1 MRPNQDNTNQMI
13 NKSFSNRNHKSQNPQ
28 MNLLNGELVALING
42 LIESIREYY
51 HVSLSNN
58 SDAKNIFL
66 FYEETDKNVQM
77 LLNDIINNNQ
87 YQKLKELLDKMNII
101 NKLIFQLRDNS
112 DSCLQNLKLFFD
124 DAKLIFK
131 YIKGERQ
138 KQLLENKANNT
149 NLSSQNNAPFISNLK
164 SQMINLYNKLIKSVL
179 KFSDYDYIIET
190 AGDNSINV
198 YQNLQNVIKN
208 DLDALFNLIQNI
220 ENIKYSNNNV
230 SLNSFLTDE
239 SNNKKGKSLG
249 KSLENEIEKL
259 KKMNITKDAKI
270 RQLMIQLNNSLINK
284 TEGNDSNNNFNILNT
299 EGNENSRIKKLEQ
312 IILDKDNK
320 LKSLIKQINMK
331 KIGNDSNNGNIKNI
345 IEEKNKEIFNL
356 QQQLNIYEQNEKNFN
371 KQIDDLTNQFQNKS
385 LQYEKE
391 ILMLRNN
398 YAKNIN
404 KTQRNTVNDPEKN
417 IIPRSDNNVNL
428 NFIKNPE
435 NIKADYIT
443 KIASLNN
450 KNTNLMAI
458 IKKQK
463 AIINGLQKEINNY
476 KNKLT
481 QYEKL
486 NKNQIEQINNN
497 IYKNNKIIEQK
508 DELIKQLRE
517 KKDIPNSQININM
530 SNQANNNELIQL
542 KIENE
547 KLKEKINL
555 LKLSQPNNSKNNNND
570 NMNLLYNNNFQ
581 ELQQLNIKLMEENS
595 SLKLKVAKIEKNPNL
610 LTANNDEF
618 HNLYEQQKTKI
629 EKLESEVNKKKEEIG
644 GLHDFIAKLQSKLEN
659 SNFNPPVPKARS
671 SSKIQKNSLEGAKN
685 NMNDDYTKSLKK
697 LIDLNNKANKEIEL
711 LKNKNKELQYKLDEK
726 QVEEELSGFK
736 TEDVNFSNYEEEFDL
751 RKMISGAKDKN
762 KSEDINIDY
771 PGMQGVKD
779 KNKELQQ
786 KVNMLSEQVKILISN
801 ININNKIK
809 PQINQLCQLMK
820 IPPKNIQLII
830 AGKNKKQNL
839 GIID

>member
-13 NKSFSNRNHKSQNPQ
+13 NKSFQNRNPKSQKPQ
-28 MNLLNGELVALING
+28 MNLLNGELVSLING
-42 LIESIREYY
+42 LIESIKEYY

-66 FYEETDKNVQM
+66 FYEETDKNIQM

-87 YQKLKELLDKMNII
+87 YQKLTELLDKINLI
-101 NKLIFQLRDNS
+101 NKIIFQLRDNS
-112 DSCLQNLKLFFD
+112 DSCLQNLRLFFD
-124 DAKLIFK
+124 DAKLIFQC
-131 YIKGERQ
+131 IRGERQ
-138 KQLLENKANNT
+138 KQLLEKKSSNANLNGQNNT
-149 NLSSQNNAPFISNLK
+149 PFNPNLITQITNLHKQLLK
-164 SQMINLYNKLIKSVL
+164 SVQ

-190 AGDNSINV
+190 TGDNSIIND
-198 YQNLQNVIKN
+198 YQNLQNNIKN
-208 DLDALFNLIQNI
+208 DLNTLFNLIQNL
-220 ENIKYSNNNV
+220 ENINNRI
-230 SLNSFLTDE
+230 SFNSFLTDE
-239 SNNKKGKSLG
+239 SNNKSSKSLG
-249 KSLENEIEKL
+249 KNIENEIEKL
-259 KKMNITKDAKI
+259 KKMNIVKDNKI
-270 RQLMIQLNNSLINK
+270 RQLMLQINNLAINK
-284 TEGNDSNNNFNILNT
+284 TERSNPNNNYNILKT

-320 LKSLIKQINMK
+320 LQSLINQINMK
-331 KIGNDSNNGNIKNI
+331 KIGNDLNNGNMQNLL
-345 IEEKNKEIFNL
+345 EEKDKEIFNL
-356 QQQLNIYEQNEKNFN
+356 KQQLNIYEQNEQNFN
-371 KQIDDLTNQFQNKS
+371 KQIDNLTNQFQNKR

-391 ILMLRNN
+391 IFTLRYNM
-398 YAKNIN
+398 AKNIN
-404 KTQRNTVNDPEKN
+404 DSQGNININKTIGSKSE
-417 IIPRSDNNVNL
+417 NNQNL
-428 NFIKNPE
+428 KFLKNPD
-435 NIKADYIT
+435 NINNDYIAQIT
-443 KIASLNN
+443 SLNN
-450 KNTNLMAI
+450 TNMNLTAI

-463 AIINGLQKEINNY
+463 TIIAGLQKEISNY
-476 KNKLT
+476 KAKLA

-486 NKNQIEQINNN
+486 NKNQIEQMNNN

-530 SNQANNNELIQL
+530 SNQANNNELIHL

-547 KLKEKINL
+547 KLKEEINL
-555 LKLSQPNNSKNNNND
+555 LKLSPSNNLINNNND
-570 NMNLLYNNNFQ
+570 MNLLYNNNFQ
-581 ELQQLNIKLMEENS
+581 ELQQLNIKLMEENN
-595 SLKLKVAKIEKNPNL
+595 SLKLKVANIEKNPNL
-610 LTANNDEF
+610 LKTNGEF
-618 HNLYEQQKTKI
+618 NNLYEQQKETI
-629 EKLESEVNKKKEEIG
+629 ERLESEVNKKKEEIG
-644 GLHDFIAKLQSKLEN
+644 GLQDFIAKLQSKLEN
-659 SNFNPPVPKARS
+659 SNFYLPVPKAHS
-671 SSKIQKNSLEGAKN
+671 TSKIQKNAQGAKN

-697 LIDLNNKANKEIEL
+697 LIDLNNKANKEIEI
-711 LKNKNKELQYKLDEK
+711 LKNKNKELQYKLEEK

-751 RKMISGAKDKN
+751 RKMINGAKDKN

-786 KVNMLSEQVKILISN
+786 RVNMLSEQVKILISN

-809 PQINQLCQLMK
+809 PQISQLCQLMK

>member
-13 NKSFSNRNHKSQNPQ
+13 NKSFQNRNPKSQKPQ
-28 MNLLNGELVALING
+28 MNLLNGELVSLING
-42 LIESIREYY
+42 LIESIKEYY

-66 FYEETDKNVQM
+66 FYEETDKNIQM

-87 YQKLKELLDKMNII
+87 YQKLTELLDKINLI
-101 NKLIFQLRDNS
+101 NKIIFQLRDNS
-112 DSCLQNLKLFFD
+112 DSCLQNLRLFFD
-124 DAKLIFK
+124 DAKLIFQC
-131 YIKGERQ
+131 IRGERQ
-138 KQLLENKANNT
+138 KQLLEKKSRIANLNGQNNT
-149 NLSSQNNAPFISNLK
+149 PFNPNLITQITNLHKQLLK
-164 SQMINLYNKLIKSVL
+164 SVQ

-190 AGDNSINV
+190 TGDNSIIND
-198 YQNLQNVIKN
+198 YQNLQNNIKK
-208 DLDALFNLIQNI
+208 DLNTLFNLIQNL
-220 ENIKYSNNNV
+220 ENINNRI

-239 SNNKKGKSLG
+239 SNNKSSKSLG
-249 KSLENEIEKL
+249 KNIENEIEKL
-259 KKMNITKDAKI
+259 KKMNIVKDNKI
-270 RQLMIQLNNSLINK
+270 RQLMLQINNLAINK
-284 TEGNDSNNNFNILNT
+284 TERSNPNNNYNILKT

-320 LKSLIKQINMK
+320 LQSLINQINMK
-331 KIGNDSNNGNIKNI
+331 KIGNDLNNGNMQNLL
-345 IEEKNKEIFNL
+345 EEKDKEIFNL
-356 QQQLNIYEQNEKNFN
+356 KQQLNIYEQNEQNFN
-371 KQIDDLTNQFQNKS
+371 KQIDNLTNQFQNKR

-391 ILMLRNN
+391 IFTLRYNM
-398 YAKNIN
+398 AKNIN
-404 KTQRNTVNDPEKN
+404 DSQGNININKTIGSKSE
-417 IIPRSDNNVNL
+417 NNQNL
-428 NFIKNPE
+428 KFLKNPD
-435 NIKADYIT
+435 NINNDYIAQIT
-443 KIASLNN
+443 SLNN
-450 KNTNLMAI
+450 TNMNLTAI

-463 AIINGLQKEINNY
+463 TIIAGLQKEISNY
-476 KNKLT
+476 KAKLA

-486 NKNQIEQINNN
+486 NKNQIEQMNNN

-530 SNQANNNELIQL
+530 SNQANNNELIHL

-547 KLKEKINL
+547 KLKEEINL
-555 LKLSQPNNSKNNNND
+555 LKLSPSNNLINNNND
-570 NMNLLYNNNFQ
+570 MNLLYNNNFQ
-581 ELQQLNIKLMEENS
+581 ELQQLNIKLMEENN
-595 SLKLKVAKIEKNPNL
+595 SLKLKVANIEKNPNI
-610 LTANNDEF
+610 LTTNGEF
-618 HNLYEQQKTKI
+618 NNLYEQQKETI
-629 EKLESEVNKKKEEIG
+629 ERLESEVNKKKEEIG
-644 GLHDFIAKLQSKLEN
+644 GLQDFIAKLQSKLEN
-659 SNFNPPVPKARS
+659 SNFYLPVPKAHS
-671 SSKIQKNSLEGAKN
+671 TSKIQKNAQGAKN

-697 LIDLNNKANKEIEL
+697 LIDLNNKANKEIEI
-711 LKNKNKELQYKLDEK
+711 LKNKNKELQYKLEEK

-751 RKMISGAKDKN
+751 RKMINGAKDKN

-786 KVNMLSEQVKILISN
+786 RVNMLSEQVKILISN

-809 PQINQLCQLMK
+809 PQISQLCQLMK

>member
-1 MRPNQDNTNQMI
+1 MMPNQDNSNQMI
-13 NKSFSNRNHKSQNPQ
+13 NKSFQNRNPKSQKPQ
-28 MNLLNGELVALING
+28 MNLLNGELVSLING
-42 LIESIREYY
+42 LIESIKEYY

-66 FYEETDKNVQM
+66 FYEETDKNIQM

-87 YQKLKELLDKMNII
+87 YQKLTELLDKINLI
-101 NKLIFQLRDNS
+101 NKIIFQLRDNS
-112 DSCLQNLKLFFD
+112 DSCLQNLRLFFD
-124 DAKLIFK
+124 DAKLIFQC
-131 YIKGERQ
+131 IRGERQ
-138 KQLLENKANNT
+138 KQLLEKKSSIANLNGQNNKPFNPNLITQIT
-149 NLSSQNNAPFISNLK
+149 NLHKQLLK
-164 SQMINLYNKLIKSVL
+164 SVQ

-190 AGDNSINV
+190 TDDNSIIND
-198 YQNLQNVIKN
+198 YQNLQNNIKK
-208 DLDALFNLIQNI
+208 DLNTLFNLIQNL
-220 ENIKYSNNNV
+220 ENINNRI

-239 SNNKKGKSLG
+239 SNNKSSKSLG
-249 KSLENEIEKL
+249 KNIENEIEKL
-259 KKMNITKDAKI
+259 KKMNIVKDNKI
-270 RQLMIQLNNSLINK
+270 RQLMLQINNLAINK
-284 TEGNDSNNNFNILNT
+284 TERSNPNNNYNILKT
-299 EGNENSRIKKLEQ
+299 EGNENLRIKKLEQ

-320 LKSLIKQINMK
+320 LQSLINQINMK
-331 KIGNDSNNGNIKNI
+331 KIGNDLNNGNMQNLL
-345 IEEKNKEIFNL
+345 EEKDKEIFNL
-356 QQQLNIYEQNEKNFN
+356 KQQLNIYEQNEQNFN
-371 KQIDDLTNQFQNKS
+371 KQIDNLTNQFQNKR

-391 ILMLRNN
+391 IFTLRYNM
-398 YAKNIN
+398 AKNIN
-404 KTQRNTVNDPEKN
+404 DSQGNININKTIGSKSE
-417 IIPRSDNNVNL
+417 NNQNL
-428 NFIKNPE
+428 KFLKNPD
-435 NIKADYIT
+435 NINNDYIAQIT
-443 KIASLNN
+443 SLNN
-450 KNTNLMAI
+450 TNKNLTAI

-463 AIINGLQKEINNY
+463 TIIAGLQKEISNY
-476 KNKLT
+476 KAKLA

-486 NKNQIEQINNN
+486 NKNQIEQMNNN

-530 SNQANNNELIQL
+530 SNQANNNELIHL

-547 KLKEKINL
+547 KLKEEINL
-555 LKLSQPNNSKNNNND
+555 LKLTQSNNLINNNND

-581 ELQQLNIKLMEENS
+581 ELQQLNIKLMEENN
-595 SLKLKVAKIEKNPNL
+595 SLKLKVANIEKNPNL
-610 LTANNDEF
+610 LTTNGEF
-618 HNLYEQQKTKI
+618 NNLYEQQKEKI
-629 EKLESEVNKKKEEIG
+629 ERLESEVNKKKEEIG
-644 GLHDFIAKLQSKLEN
+644 GLQGFIAKLQSKLEN
-659 SNFNPPVPKARS
+659 SNFYLPVPKAHS
-671 SSKIQKNSLEGAKN
+671 TSKIQKNAQGAKN

-697 LIDLNNKANKEIEL
+697 LIDLNNKANKEIEI
-711 LKNKNKELQYKLDEK
+711 LKNKNKELQYKLEEK

-751 RKMISGAKDKN
+751 RKMINGAKDKN

-786 KVNMLSEQVKILISN
+786 RVNMLSEQVKILISN

>member
-13 NKSFSNRNHKSQNPQ
+13 NKSFQNRNPKSQKPQ
-28 MNLLNGELVALING
+28 MNLLNGELVSLING
-42 LIESIREYY
+42 LIESIKEYY

-66 FYEETDKNVQM
+66 FYEETDKNIQM

-87 YQKLKELLDKMNII
+87 YQKLTELLDKINLI
-101 NKLIFQLRDNS
+101 NKIIFQLRDNS
-112 DSCLQNLKLFFD
+112 DSCLQNLRLFFD
-124 DAKLIFK
+124 DAKLIFQC
-131 YIKGERQ
+131 IRGERQ
-138 KQLLENKANNT
+138 KQLLEKKSSIANLNGQNNT
-149 NLSSQNNAPFISNLK
+149 PFNPNLITQITNLHKQLLK
-164 SQMINLYNKLIKSVL
+164 SVQ

-190 AGDNSINV
+190 TGDNSIIND
-198 YQNLQNVIKN
+198 YQNLQNNMKN
-208 DLDALFNLIQNI
+208 DLNTLFNLIQNL
-220 ENIKYSNNNV
+220 ENINNRI

-239 SNNKKGKSLG
+239 SNNKSGKSLG
-249 KSLENEIEKL
+249 KNIENEIEKL
-259 KKMNITKDAKI
+259 KKMNIVKDNKI
-270 RQLMIQLNNSLINK
+270 RQLMLQINNLAINK
-284 TEGNDSNNNFNILNT
+284 TERSNPNNNYNILKT

-320 LKSLIKQINMK
+320 LQSLINQINMK
-331 KIGNDSNNGNIKNI
+331 KIGNDLNNGNMQNLL
-345 IEEKNKEIFNL
+345 EEKNKEIFNL
-356 QQQLNIYEQNEKNFN
+356 KQQLNIYEQNEQNFN
-371 KQIDDLTNQFQNKS
+371 KQIDNLTNQFQNKR

-391 ILMLRNN
+391 IFTLRYNM
-398 YAKNIN
+398 AKNIN
-404 KTQRNTVNDPEKN
+404 DSQGNININKTIGSKSE
-417 IIPRSDNNVNL
+417 NNQNL
-428 NFIKNPE
+428 KFLKNPD
-435 NIKADYIT
+435 NINNDYIAQIT
-443 KIASLNN
+443 SLNN
-450 KNTNLMAI
+450 TNMNLTAI

-463 AIINGLQKEINNY
+463 TIIAGLQKEISNY
-476 KNKLT
+476 KAKLA

-486 NKNQIEQINNN
+486 NKNQIEQMNNN

-530 SNQANNNELIQL
+530 SNQANNNELIHL

-547 KLKEKINL
+547 KLKEEINL
-555 LKLSQPNNSKNNNND
+555 LKLTQSNNLINNNNND

-581 ELQQLNIKLMEENS
+581 ELQQLNIKLMEENN
-595 SLKLKVAKIEKNPNL
+595 SLKLKVANIEKNPNL
-610 LTANNDEF
+610 LTTNGEF
-618 HNLYEQQKTKI
+618 NNLYEQQKETI
-629 EKLESEVNKKKEEIG
+629 ERLESEVNKKKEEIG
-644 GLHDFIAKLQSKLEN
+644 GLQDFIAKLQSKLEN
-659 SNFNPPVPKARS
+659 SNFYPPVPKAHS
-671 SSKIQKNSLEGAKN
+671 TSKIQKNAQGAKN

-697 LIDLNNKANKEIEL
+697 LIDLNNKANKEIEI
-711 LKNKNKELQYKLDEK
+711 LKNKNKELQYKLEEK

-751 RKMISGAKDKN
+751 RKMINGAKDKN

-786 KVNMLSEQVKILISN
+786 RVNMLSEQVKILISN

-809 PQINQLCQLMK
+809 PQISQLCQLMK

>member
-13 NKSFSNRNHKSQNPQ
+13 NKSFQNRNPKSSKPQ
-28 MNLLNGELVALING
+28 MNLLNGELVSLING
-42 LIESIREYY
+42 LIESIKEYY

-66 FYEETDKNVQM
+66 FYEETDKNIQM

-87 YQKLKELLDKMNII
+87 YQKLTELLDKINLI
-101 NKLIFQLRDNS
+101 NKIIFQLRDNS
-112 DSCLQNLKLFFD
+112 DSCLQNLRLFFD
-124 DAKLIFK
+124 DAKLIFQC
-131 YIKGERQ
+131 IRGERQ
-138 KQLLENKANNT
+138 KQLLEKKSNIANLNGQNKTPFNPNLITQIT
-149 NLSSQNNAPFISNLK
+149 NLHKQLLK
-164 SQMINLYNKLIKSVL
+164 SVQ

-190 AGDNSINV
+190 TGDNSIIND
-198 YQNLQNVIKN
+198 YQNLQNNIKK
-208 DLDALFNLIQNI
+208 DLNTLFNLIQNL
-220 ENIKYSNNNV
+220 ENINNRI

-239 SNNKKGKSLG
+239 SNNKSSKSLG
-249 KSLENEIEKL
+249 KNIENEIEKL
-259 KKMNITKDAKI
+259 KKMNIVKDNKI
-270 RQLMIQLNNSLINK
+270 RQLMLQINNLAINK
-284 TEGNDSNNNFNILNT
+284 TERSNPNNNYNILKT

-320 LKSLIKQINMK
+320 LQSLINQINMK
-331 KIGNDSNNGNIKNI
+331 KIGNDLNNGNMQNLL
-345 IEEKNKEIFNL
+345 EEKDKEIFNL
-356 QQQLNIYEQNEKNFN
+356 KQQLNIYEQNEQNFN
-371 KQIDDLTNQFQNKS
+371 KQIDNLTNQFQNKR

-391 ILMLRNN
+391 IFTLRYNM
-398 YAKNIN
+398 AKNIN
-404 KTQRNTVNDPEKN
+404 DSQGNININKTIGSKSENNQNLKFLKIPDN
-417 IIPRSDNNVNL
+417 INN
-428 NFIKNPE
+428 
-435 NIKADYIT
+435 DYIAQIT
-443 KIASLNN
+443 SLNN
-450 KNTNLMAI
+450 TNMNLTAI

-463 AIINGLQKEINNY
+463 TIIAGLQKEISNY
-476 KNKLT
+476 KAKLA
-481 QYEKL
+481 QYEKH
-486 NKNQIEQINNN
+486 NKNQIEQMNNN

-530 SNQANNNELIQL
+530 SNQANNNELIHL

-547 KLKEKINL
+547 KLKEEINL
-555 LKLSQPNNSKNNNND
+555 LKLSPSNNLINNNND
-570 NMNLLYNNNFQ
+570 MNLLYNNNFQ
-581 ELQQLNIKLMEENS
+581 ELQQLNIKLMEENN
-595 SLKLKVAKIEKNPNL
+595 SLKLKVANIEKNPNL
-610 LTANNDEF
+610 LTTNGKFN
-618 HNLYEQQKTKI
+618 NLYEQQKEKI
-629 EKLESEVNKKKEEIG
+629 ERLESEVNKKKEEIG
-644 GLHDFIAKLQSKLEN
+644 GLQDFIAKLQSKLEN
-659 SNFNPPVPKARS
+659 SNFYLPVPKAHS
-671 SSKIQKNSLEGAKN
+671 TSKIQKNAQGAKN

-697 LIDLNNKANKEIEL
+697 LIDLNNKANKEIEI
-711 LKNKNKELQYKLDEK
+711 LKNKNKELQYKLEEK

-751 RKMISGAKDKN
+751 RKMINGAKDKN

-786 KVNMLSEQVKILISN
+786 RVNMLSEQVKILISN

-809 PQINQLCQLMK
+809 PQISQLCQLMK

>member
-13 NKSFSNRNHKSQNPQ
+13 NKSFQNRNPKSQKPQ
-28 MNLLNGELVALING
+28 MNLLNGELVSLING
-42 LIESIREYY
+42 LIESIKEYY

-66 FYEETDKNVQM
+66 FYEETDKNIQM

-87 YQKLKELLDKMNII
+87 YQKLTELLDKINLI
-101 NKLIFQLRDNS
+101 NKIIFQLRDNS
-112 DSCLQNLKLFFD
+112 DSCLQNLRLFFD
-124 DAKLIFK
+124 DAKLIFQC
-131 YIKGERQ
+131 IRGERQ
-138 KQLLENKANNT
+138 KQLLEKKSRIANLNGQNNT
-149 NLSSQNNAPFISNLK
+149 PFNPNLITQITNLHKQLLK
-164 SQMINLYNKLIKSVL
+164 SVQ

-190 AGDNSINV
+190 TGDNSIIND
-198 YQNLQNVIKN
+198 YQNLQNNIKK
-208 DLDALFNLIQNI
+208 DLNTLFNLIQNL
-220 ENIKYSNNNV
+220 ENINNRI

-239 SNNKKGKSLG
+239 SNNKSSKSLG
-249 KSLENEIEKL
+249 KNIENEIEKL
-259 KKMNITKDAKI
+259 KKMNIVKDNKI
-270 RQLMIQLNNSLINK
+270 RQLMLQINNLAINK
-284 TEGNDSNNNFNILNT
+284 TERSNPNNNYNILKT

-320 LKSLIKQINMK
+320 LQSLINQINMK
-331 KIGNDSNNGNIKNI
+331 KIGNDLNNGNMQNLL
-345 IEEKNKEIFNL
+345 EEKDKEIFNL
-356 QQQLNIYEQNEKNFN
+356 KQQLNIYEQNEQNFN
-371 KQIDDLTNQFQNKS
+371 KQIDNLTNQFQNKR

-391 ILMLRNN
+391 IFTLRYNM
-398 YAKNIN
+398 AKNIN
-404 KTQRNTVNDPEKN
+404 DSQGNININKTIGSKSE
-417 IIPRSDNNVNL
+417 NNQNL
-428 NFIKNPE
+428 KFLKNPD
-435 NIKADYIT
+435 NINNDYIAQIT
-443 KIASLNN
+443 SLNN
-450 KNTNLMAI
+450 TNMNLTAI

-463 AIINGLQKEINNY
+463 TIIAGLQKEISNY
-476 KNKLT
+476 KAKLA

-486 NKNQIEQINNN
+486 NKNQIEQMNNN

-530 SNQANNNELIQL
+530 SNQANNNELIHL

-547 KLKEKINL
+547 KLKEEINL
-555 LKLSQPNNSKNNNND
+555 LKLTQSNNLINNNND

-581 ELQQLNIKLMEENS
+581 ELQQLNIKLMEENN
-595 SLKLKVAKIEKNPNL
+595 SLKLKVENIEKNPNL
-610 LTANNDEF
+610 LTTNGEF
-618 HNLYEQQKTKI
+618 NNLYGQQKEKI
-629 EKLESEVNKKKEEIG
+629 ERLESEVNKKKEEIG
-644 GLHDFIAKLQSKLEN
+644 GLQDFIAKLQSKLEN
-659 SNFNPPVPKARS
+659 SNFYLPVPKAHS
-671 SSKIQKNSLEGAKN
+671 TSKIQKNAQGAKN

-697 LIDLNNKANKEIEL
+697 LIDLNNKANKEIEI
-711 LKNKNKELQYKLDEK
+711 LKNKNKELQYKLEEK

-751 RKMISGAKDKN
+751 RKMINGAKDKN

-786 KVNMLSEQVKILISN
+786 RVNMLSEQVKILISN

-809 PQINQLCQLMK
+809 PQISQLCQLMK

>member
-13 NKSFSNRNHKSQNPQ
+13 NKSFQNRNPKSQKPQ
-28 MNLLNGELVALING
+28 MNLLNGELVSLING
-42 LIESIREYY
+42 LIESIKEYY

-66 FYEETDKNVQM
+66 FYEETDKNIQM

-87 YQKLKELLDKMNII
+87 YQKLTELLDKINLI
-101 NKLIFQLRDNS
+101 NKIIFQLRDNS
-112 DSCLQNLKLFFD
+112 DSCLQNLRLFFD
-124 DAKLIFK
+124 DAKLIFQC
-131 YIKGERQ
+131 IRGERQ
-138 KQLLENKANNT
+138 KQLLEKKSRIANLNGQNNT
-149 NLSSQNNAPFISNLK
+149 PFNPNLITQITNLHKQLLK
-164 SQMINLYNKLIKSVL
+164 SVQ

-190 AGDNSINV
+190 TGDNSIIND
-198 YQNLQNVIKN
+198 YQNLQNNIKK
-208 DLDALFNLIQNI
+208 DLNTLFNFIQNL
-220 ENIKYSNNNV
+220 ENINNRV
-230 SLNSFLTDE
+230 SFNSFLTDE
-239 SNNKKGKSLG
+239 SINKSGKSLG
-249 KSLENEIEKL
+249 KNIENEIEKL
-259 KKMNITKDAKI
+259 KKMNIVKDNKI
-270 RQLMIQLNNSLINK
+270 RQLMLQINNLAINK
-284 TEGNDSNNNFNILNT
+284 TERSNPNNNYNILKT

-320 LKSLIKQINMK
+320 LQSLINQINMK
-331 KIGNDSNNGNIKNI
+331 KIGNDLNNGNMQNLL
-345 IEEKNKEIFNL
+345 EEKDKEIFNL
-356 QQQLNIYEQNEKNFN
+356 KQQLNIYEQNEQNFN
-371 KQIDDLTNQFQNKS
+371 KQIDNLTNQFQNKR

-391 ILMLRNN
+391 IFTLRYNM
-398 YAKNIN
+398 AKNIN
-404 KTQRNTVNDPEKN
+404 DSQGNININKTIGSKSE
-417 IIPRSDNNVNL
+417 NNQNL
-428 NFIKNPE
+428 KFLKNPD
-435 NIKADYIT
+435 NINNDYIAQIT
-443 KIASLNN
+443 SLNN
-450 KNTNLMAI
+450 TNMNLTAI

-463 AIINGLQKEINNY
+463 TIIAGLQKEISNY
-476 KNKLT
+476 KAKLA

-486 NKNQIEQINNN
+486 NKNQIEQMNNN

-530 SNQANNNELIQL
+530 SNQANNNELIHL

-547 KLKEKINL
+547 KLKEEINL
-555 LKLSQPNNSKNNNND
+555 LKLSPSNNLINNNND
-570 NMNLLYNNNFQ
+570 MNLLYNNNFQ
-581 ELQQLNIKLMEENS
+581 ELQQLNIKLMEENN
-595 SLKLKVAKIEKNPNL
+595 SLKLKVANIEKNPNL
-610 LTANNDEF
+610 LTTNGEF
-618 HNLYEQQKTKI
+618 NNLYGQQKEKI
-629 EKLESEVNKKKEEIG
+629 ERLESEVNKKKEEIG
-644 GLHDFIAKLQSKLEN
+644 GLQDFIAKLQSKLEN
-659 SNFNPPVPKARS
+659 SNFYLPVPKAHS
-671 SSKIQKNSLEGAKN
+671 TSKIQKNAQGAKN

-697 LIDLNNKANKEIEL
+697 LIDLNNKANKEIEI
-711 LKNKNKELQYKLDEK
+711 LKNKNKELQYKLEEK

-751 RKMISGAKDKN
+751 RKMINGAKDKN

-786 KVNMLSEQVKILISN
+786 RVNMLSEQVKILISN

-809 PQINQLCQLMK
+809 PQISQLCQLMK

>member
-13 NKSFSNRNHKSQNPQ
+13 NKSFQNRNPKSQKPQ
-28 MNLLNGELVALING
+28 MNLLNGELVSLING
-42 LIESIREYY
+42 LIESIKEYY

-66 FYEETDKNVQM
+66 FYEETDKNIQM

-87 YQKLKELLDKMNII
+87 YQKLTELLDKINLI
-101 NKLIFQLRDNS
+101 NKIIFQLRDNS
-112 DSCLQNLKLFFD
+112 DSCLQNLRLFFD
-124 DAKLIFK
+124 DAKLIFQC
-131 YIKGERQ
+131 IRGERQ
-138 KQLLENKANNT
+138 KQLLEKKSSNANLNGQNNT
-149 NLSSQNNAPFISNLK
+149 PFNPNLITQITNLHKQLLK
-164 SQMINLYNKLIKSVL
+164 SVQ

-190 AGDNSINV
+190 TGDNSIIND
-198 YQNLQNVIKN
+198 YQNLQNNIKK
-208 DLDALFNLIQNI
+208 DLNTLFNLIQNL
-220 ENIKYSNNNV
+220 ENINNRI

-239 SNNKKGKSLG
+239 SNNKSSKSLG
-249 KSLENEIEKL
+249 KNIENEIEKL
-259 KKMNITKDAKI
+259 KKMNIVKDNKI
-270 RQLMIQLNNSLINK
+270 RQLMLQINNLAINK
-284 TEGNDSNNNFNILNT
+284 TERSNPNNNYNILKT

-320 LKSLIKQINMK
+320 LQSLINQINMK
-331 KIGNDSNNGNIKNI
+331 KIGNDLNNSNMQNLL
-345 IEEKNKEIFNL
+345 EEKDKEIFNL
-356 QQQLNIYEQNEKNFN
+356 KQQLNIYEQNEQNFN
-371 KQIDDLTNQFQNKS
+371 KQIDNLTNQFQNKR

-391 ILMLRNN
+391 IFTLRYNM
-398 YAKNIN
+398 AKNIN
-404 KTQRNTVNDPEKN
+404 DSQGNININKTIGSKSE
-417 IIPRSDNNVNL
+417 NNQNL
-428 NFIKNPE
+428 KFLKNPD
-435 NIKADYIT
+435 NINNDYIAQIT
-443 KIASLNN
+443 SLNN
-450 KNTNLMAI
+450 TNMNLTAI

-463 AIINGLQKEINNY
+463 TIIAGLQKEISNY
-476 KNKLT
+476 KAKLA

-486 NKNQIEQINNN
+486 NKNQIEQMNNN

-530 SNQANNNELIQL
+530 SNQANNNELIHL

-547 KLKEKINL
+547 KLKEEINL
-555 LKLSQPNNSKNNNND
+555 LKLTQSNNLINNNND
-570 NMNLLYNNNFQ
+570 MNLLYNNNFQ
-581 ELQQLNIKLMEENS
+581 ELQQLNIKLMEENN
-595 SLKLKVAKIEKNPNL
+595 SLKLKVANIEKNPNL
-610 LTANNDEF
+610 LTTNGEF
-618 HNLYEQQKTKI
+618 NNLYEQQKEKI
-629 EKLESEVNKKKEEIG
+629 ERLESEVNKKKEEIG
-644 GLHDFIAKLQSKLEN
+644 GLQDFIAKLQSKLEN
-659 SNFNPPVPKARS
+659 SNFYLPVPKAHS
-671 SSKIQKNSLEGAKN
+671 TSKIQKNAQGAKN

-697 LIDLNNKANKEIEL
+697 LIDLNNKANKEIEI
-711 LKNKNKELQYKLDEK
+711 LKNKNKELQYKLEEK

-751 RKMISGAKDKN
+751 RKMINGAKDKN

-786 KVNMLSEQVKILISN
+786 RVNMLSEQVKILISN

-809 PQINQLCQLMK
+809 PQISQLCQLMK

>member
-13 NKSFSNRNHKSQNPQ
+13 NKSFQNRNPKSQKPQ
-28 MNLLNGELVALING
+28 MNLLNGELVSLING
-42 LIESIREYY
+42 LIESIKEYY

-66 FYEETDKNVQM
+66 FYEETDKNIQM

-87 YQKLKELLDKMNII
+87 YQKLTELLDKINLI
-101 NKLIFQLRDNS
+101 NKIIFQLRDNS
-112 DSCLQNLKLFFD
+112 DSCLQNLRLFFD
-124 DAKLIFK
+124 DAKLIFQC
-131 YIKGERQ
+131 IRGERQ
-138 KQLLENKANNT
+138 KQLLEKKSRIANLNGQNNT
-149 NLSSQNNAPFISNLK
+149 PFNPNLITQITNLHKQLLK
-164 SQMINLYNKLIKSVL
+164 SVQ

-190 AGDNSINV
+190 TGDNSIIND
-198 YQNLQNVIKN
+198 YQNLQNNIKK
-208 DLDALFNLIQNI
+208 DLNTLFNLIQNL
-220 ENIKYSNNNV
+220 ENIIINNRI

-239 SNNKKGKSLG
+239 SNNKSSKSLG
-249 KSLENEIEKL
+249 KNIEKEIEKL
-259 KKMNITKDAKI
+259 KKMNIVKDNKI
-270 RQLMIQLNNSLINK
+270 RQLMLQINNLAINK
-284 TEGNDSNNNFNILNT
+284 TERSNPNNNYNILKT

-320 LKSLIKQINMK
+320 LQSLINQINMK
-331 KIGNDSNNGNIKNI
+331 KIGNDLNNGNMQNLL
-345 IEEKNKEIFNL
+345 EEKDKEIFNL
-356 QQQLNIYEQNEKNFN
+356 KQQLNIYEQNEQNFN
-371 KQIDDLTNQFQNKS
+371 KQIDNLTNQFQNKR

-391 ILMLRNN
+391 IFTLRYNM
-398 YAKNIN
+398 AKNIN
-404 KTQRNTVNDPEKN
+404 DSQGNININKTIGSKSE
-417 IIPRSDNNVNL
+417 NNQNL
-428 NFIKNPE
+428 KFLKNPD
-435 NIKADYIT
+435 NINNDYIAQIT
-443 KIASLNN
+443 SLNN
-450 KNTNLMAI
+450 TNMNLTAI

-463 AIINGLQKEINNY
+463 TIIAGLQKEISNY
-476 KNKLT
+476 KAKLA

-486 NKNQIEQINNN
+486 NKNQIEQMNNN

-530 SNQANNNELIQL
+530 SNQANNNELIHL

-547 KLKEKINL
+547 KLKEEINL
-555 LKLSQPNNSKNNNND
+555 LKLTQSNNLINNNNE

-581 ELQQLNIKLMEENS
+581 ELQQLNIKLMEENN
-595 SLKLKVAKIEKNPNL
+595 SLKLKVANIEKNPNL
-610 LTANNDEF
+610 LTTNGEF
-618 HNLYEQQKTKI
+618 NNLYEQQKETI
-629 EKLESEVNKKKEEIG
+629 ERLESEVNKKKEEIG
-644 GLHDFIAKLQSKLEN
+644 GLQDFIAKLQSKLEN
-659 SNFNPPVPKARS
+659 SNFYPPVPKAHS
-671 SSKIQKNSLEGAKN
+671 TSKIQKNAQGAKN

-697 LIDLNNKANKEIEL
+697 LIDLNNKANKEIEI
-711 LKNKNKELQYKLDEK
+711 LKNKNKELQYKLEEK

-751 RKMISGAKDKN
+751 RKMINGAKDKN

-786 KVNMLSEQVKILISN
+786 RVNMLSEQVKILISN

>member
-13 NKSFSNRNHKSQNPQ
+13 NKLFQNRNPKSPKPQ
-28 MNLLNGELVALING
+28 MNLLNGELVSLING
-42 LIESIREYY
+42 LIESIKEYY

-66 FYEETDKNVQM
+66 FYEETDKNIQM

-87 YQKLKELLDKMNII
+87 YQKLTELLDKINLI
-101 NKLIFQLRDNS
+101 NKIIFQLRDNS
-112 DSCLQNLKLFFD
+112 DSCLQNLRLFFD
-124 DAKLIFK
+124 DAKLIFQC
-131 YIKGERQ
+131 IRGERQ
-138 KQLLENKANNT
+138 KQLLEKKSSIANLNGQNNT
-149 NLSSQNNAPFISNLK
+149 PFNPNLITQITNLHKQLLK
-164 SQMINLYNKLIKSVL
+164 SVQ

-190 AGDNSINV
+190 TGDNSIIND
-198 YQNLQNVIKN
+198 YQNLKNNIKK
-208 DLDALFNLIQNI
+208 DLNTLFNLIQNL
-220 ENIKYSNNNV
+220 ENINNKI

-239 SNNKKGKSLG
+239 SNNKSSKSLG
-249 KSLENEIEKL
+249 KNIENEIEKL
-259 KKMNITKDAKI
+259 KKMNIVKDNKI
-270 RQLMIQLNNSLINK
+270 RQLMLQINNLAINK
-284 TEGNDSNNNFNILNT
+284 TERSNPNNNYNILKT

-320 LKSLIKQINMK
+320 LQSLINQINMK
-331 KIGNDSNNGNIKNI
+331 KIGNDLNNGNMQNLL
-345 IEEKNKEIFNL
+345 EEKDKEIFNL
-356 QQQLNIYEQNEKNFN
+356 KQQLNIYEQNEQNFN
-371 KQIDDLTNQFQNKS
+371 KQIDNLTNQFQNKR

-391 ILMLRNN
+391 IFTLRYNM
-398 YAKNIN
+398 AKNIN
-404 KTQRNTVNDPEKN
+404 DSQGNININKTIGSKSE
-417 IIPRSDNNVNL
+417 NNQNL
-428 NFIKNPE
+428 KFLKNPD
-435 NIKADYIT
+435 NINNDYIAQIT
-443 KIASLNN
+443 SLNN
-450 KNTNLMAI
+450 TNMNLTAI

-463 AIINGLQKEINNY
+463 TIIAGLQKEISNY
-476 KNKLT
+476 KAKLA

-486 NKNQIEQINNN
+486 NKNQIEQMNNN

-530 SNQANNNELIQL
+530 SNQANNNELIHL

-547 KLKEKINL
+547 KLKEEINL
-555 LKLSQPNNSKNNNND
+555 LKLTQSNNLINNNNE

-581 ELQQLNIKLMEENS
+581 ELQQLNIKLMEENN
-595 SLKLKVAKIEKNPNL
+595 SLKLKVSNFEKNPNI
-610 LTANNDEF
+610 LTTNGEF
-618 HNLYEQQKTKI
+618 NNLYEQQKETI
-629 EKLESEVNKKKEEIG
+629 ERLEYEVNKKKEEIG
-644 GLHDFIAKLQSKLEN
+644 GLQDFIAKLQSKLEN
-659 SNFNPPVPKARS
+659 SNFYLPVPKAHS
-671 SSKIQKNSLEGAKN
+671 TSKIQKNAQGAKN

-697 LIDLNNKANKEIEL
+697 LIDLNNKANKEIEI
-711 LKNKNKELQYKLDEK
+711 LKNKNKELQYKLEEK

-751 RKMISGAKDKN
+751 RKMINGAKDKN

-786 KVNMLSEQVKILISN
+786 RVNMLSEQVKILISN

-809 PQINQLCQLMK
+809 PQISQLCQLMK

>member
-13 NKSFSNRNHKSQNPQ
+13 NKSFQNRNPKSQKPQ
-28 MNLLNGELVALING
+28 MNLLNGELVSLING
-42 LIESIREYY
+42 LIESIKEYY

-66 FYEETDKNVQM
+66 FYEETDKNIQM

-87 YQKLKELLDKMNII
+87 YQKLTELLDKINLI
-101 NKLIFQLRDNS
+101 NKIIFQLRDNS
-112 DSCLQNLKLFFD
+112 DSCLQNLRLFFD
-124 DAKLIFK
+124 DAKLIFQC
-131 YIKGERQ
+131 IRGERQ
-138 KQLLENKANNT
+138 KQLLEKKSSIANLNGQNNT
-149 NLSSQNNAPFISNLK
+149 PFNPNLITQITNLHKQLLK
-164 SQMINLYNKLIKSVL
+164 SVQ

-190 AGDNSINV
+190 TGDNSIIND
-198 YQNLQNVIKN
+198 YQNLQNNIKK
-208 DLDALFNLIQNI
+208 DLNTLFNLIQNL
-220 ENIKYSNNNV
+220 ENINNKI

-239 SNNKKGKSLG
+239 SNNKSSKSLG
-249 KSLENEIEKL
+249 KNIENEIEKL
-259 KKMNITKDAKI
+259 KKMNIVKDNKI
-270 RQLMIQLNNSLINK
+270 RQLMLQINNLAINK
-284 TEGNDSNNNFNILNT
+284 TERSNPNNNYNILKT

-320 LKSLIKQINMK
+320 LQSLINQINMK
-331 KIGNDSNNGNIKNI
+331 KIGNDLNNGNMQNLL
-345 IEEKNKEIFNL
+345 EEKDKEIFNL
-356 QQQLNIYEQNEKNFN
+356 KQQLNIYEQNEQNFN
-371 KQIDDLTNQFQNKS
+371 KQIDNLTNQFQNKR

-391 ILMLRNN
+391 IFTLRYNM
-398 YAKNIN
+398 AKNIN
-404 KTQRNTVNDPEKN
+404 DSQGNININKTIGSKSE
-417 IIPRSDNNVNL
+417 NNQNL
-428 NFIKNPE
+428 KFLKNPD
-435 NIKADYIT
+435 NINNDYIAQIT
-443 KIASLNN
+443 SLNN
-450 KNTNLMAI
+450 TNMNLTAI

-463 AIINGLQKEINNY
+463 TIIAGLQKEISNY
-476 KNKLT
+476 KAKLA

-486 NKNQIEQINNN
+486 NKNQIEQMNNN

-530 SNQANNNELIQL
+530 SNQTNNNELIHL

-547 KLKEKINL
+547 KLKEEINL
-555 LKLSQPNNSKNNNND
+555 LKLTQSNNLINNNNND
-570 NMNLLYNNNFQ
+570 MNLLYNNNFQ
-581 ELQQLNIKLMEENS
+581 ELQQLNIKLMEENN
-595 SLKLKVAKIEKNPNL
+595 SLKLKVANIEKNPNL
-610 LTANNDEF
+610 LTTNGEF
-618 HNLYEQQKTKI
+618 NNLYEQQKETI
-629 EKLESEVNKKKEEIG
+629 ERLESEVNKKKEEIG
-644 GLHDFIAKLQSKLEN
+644 GLQDFIAKLQSKLEN
-659 SNFNPPVPKARS
+659 SNFYLPVPKAHS
-671 SSKIQKNSLEGAKN
+671 TSKIQKNAQGAKN

-697 LIDLNNKANKEIEL
+697 LIDLNNKANKEIEI
-711 LKNKNKELQYKLDEK
+711 LKNKNKELQYKLEEK

-751 RKMISGAKDKN
+751 RKMINGAKDKN

-786 KVNMLSEQVKILISN
+786 RVNMLSEQVKILISN

-809 PQINQLCQLMK
+809 PQISQLCQLMK

>member
-13 NKSFSNRNHKSQNPQ
+13 NKSFQNRNPKSQKPQ
-28 MNLLNGELVALING
+28 MNLLNGELVSLING
-42 LIESIREYY
+42 LIESIKEYY

-66 FYEETDKNVQM
+66 FYEETDKNIQM

-87 YQKLKELLDKMNII
+87 YQKLTELLDKINLI
-101 NKLIFQLRDNS
+101 NKIIFQLRDNS
-112 DSCLQNLKLFFD
+112 DSCLQNLRLFFD
-124 DAKLIFK
+124 DAKLIFQC
-131 YIKGERQ
+131 IRGERQ
-138 KQLLENKANNT
+138 KQLLEKKSSNANLNGQNNT
-149 NLSSQNNAPFISNLK
+149 PFNPNLITQITNLHKQLLK
-164 SQMINLYNKLIKSVL
+164 SVQ

-190 AGDNSINV
+190 TGDNSIIND
-198 YQNLQNVIKN
+198 YQNLQNNIKK
-208 DLDALFNLIQNI
+208 DLNTLFNLIQNL
-220 ENIKYSNNNV
+220 ENINNKI
-230 SLNSFLTDE
+230 SLNLFLTDE
-239 SNNKKGKSLG
+239 SNNKSSKSLG
-249 KSLENEIEKL
+249 KNIENEIEKL
-259 KKMNITKDAKI
+259 KKMNIVKDNKI
-270 RQLMIQLNNSLINK
+270 RQLMLQINNLAINK
-284 TEGNDSNNNFNILNT
+284 TERSNPNNNYNILKT

-320 LKSLIKQINMK
+320 LQSLINQINMK
-331 KIGNDSNNGNIKNI
+331 KIGNDLNNGNMQNLL
-345 IEEKNKEIFNL
+345 EEKDKEIFNL
-356 QQQLNIYEQNEKNFN
+356 KQQLNIYEQNEQNFN
-371 KQIDDLTNQFQNKS
+371 KQIDNLTNQFQNKR

-391 ILMLRNN
+391 IFTLRYNM
-398 YAKNIN
+398 AKNIN
-404 KTQRNTVNDPEKN
+404 DSQGNININKTIGSKSE
-417 IIPRSDNNVNL
+417 NNQNL
-428 NFIKNPE
+428 KFLKNPD
-435 NIKADYIT
+435 NRNNDYIAQIT
-443 KIASLNN
+443 SLNN
-450 KNTNLMAI
+450 TNMNLTAI

-463 AIINGLQKEINNY
+463 TIIAGLQKEISNY
-476 KNKLT
+476 KAKLA

-486 NKNQIEQINNN
+486 NKNQIEQMNNN

-530 SNQANNNELIQL
+530 SNQANNNELIHL

-547 KLKEKINL
+547 KLKEEINL
-555 LKLSQPNNSKNNNND
+555 LKLTQSNNLINNNND
-570 NMNLLYNNNFQ
+570 MNLLYNNNFQ
-581 ELQQLNIKLMEENS
+581 ELQQLNIKLMEENN
-595 SLKLKVAKIEKNPNL
+595 SLKLKVANIEKNPNL
-610 LTANNDEF
+610 LTTNGEF
-618 HNLYEQQKTKI
+618 NNLYEQQKETI
-629 EKLESEVNKKKEEIG
+629 ERLESEVNKKKEEIG
-644 GLHDFIAKLQSKLEN
+644 GLQDFIAKLQSKLEN
-659 SNFNPPVPKARS
+659 SNFYLPVPKAHS
-671 SSKIQKNSLEGAKN
+671 TSKIQKNAQGAKN

-697 LIDLNNKANKEIEL
+697 LIDLNNKANKEIEI
-711 LKNKNKELQYKLDEK
+711 LKNKNKELQYKLEEK

-751 RKMISGAKDKN
+751 RKMINGAKDKN

-786 KVNMLSEQVKILISN
+786 RVNMLSEQVKILISN

-809 PQINQLCQLMK
+809 PQISQLCQLMK

>member
-13 NKSFSNRNHKSQNPQ
+13 NKSFQNRNPKSTKPQ
-28 MNLLNGELVALING
+28 MNLLNGELVSLING
-42 LIESIREYY
+42 LIESIKEYY

-66 FYEETDKNVQM
+66 FYEETDKNIQM

-87 YQKLKELLDKMNII
+87 YQKLTELLDKINLI
-101 NKLIFQLRDNS
+101 NKIIFQLRDNS
-112 DSCLQNLKLFFD
+112 DSCLQNLRLFFD
-124 DAKLIFK
+124 DAKLIFQC
-131 YIKGERQ
+131 IRGERQ
-138 KQLLENKANNT
+138 KQLLEKKSSNANLNGQNNT
-149 NLSSQNNAPFISNLK
+149 PFNPNLITQITNLHKQLLK
-164 SQMINLYNKLIKSVL
+164 SVQ

-190 AGDNSINV
+190 TGDNSIIND
-198 YQNLQNVIKN
+198 YQNLQNNIKK
-208 DLDALFNLIQNI
+208 DLNTLFNLIQNL
-220 ENIKYSNNNV
+220 ENINNRI

-239 SNNKKGKSLG
+239 SNNKSSKSLG
-249 KSLENEIEKL
+249 KNIENEIEKL
-259 KKMNITKDAKI
+259 KKMNIVKDNKI
-270 RQLMIQLNNSLINK
+270 RQLMLQINNLAINK
-284 TEGNDSNNNFNILNT
+284 TERSNPNNNYNILKT

-320 LKSLIKQINMK
+320 LQSLINQINMK
-331 KIGNDSNNGNIKNI
+331 KIGNDLNNGNMQNLL
-345 IEEKNKEIFNL
+345 EEKDKEIFNL
-356 QQQLNIYEQNEKNFN
+356 KQQLNIYEQNEQNFN
-371 KQIDDLTNQFQNKS
+371 KQIDNLTNQFQNKR

-391 ILMLRNN
+391 IFTLRYNM
-398 YAKNIN
+398 AKNIN
-404 KTQRNTVNDPEKN
+404 DSQGNININKTIGSKSE
-417 IIPRSDNNVNL
+417 NNQNL
-428 NFIKNPE
+428 KFLKNPD
-435 NIKADYIT
+435 NINNDYIAQIT
-443 KIASLNN
+443 SLNN
-450 KNTNLMAI
+450 TNMNLTAI

-463 AIINGLQKEINNY
+463 TIIAGLQKEISNY
-476 KNKLT
+476 KAKLA

-486 NKNQIEQINNN
+486 NKNQIEQMNNN

-530 SNQANNNELIQL
+530 SNQANNNELIHL

-547 KLKEKINL
+547 KLKEEINL
-555 LKLSQPNNSKNNNND
+555 LKLTQSNNLINNNND

-581 ELQQLNIKLMEENS
+581 ELQQLNIKLMEENN
-595 SLKLKVAKIEKNPNL
+595 SLKLKVANIEKNPNL
-610 LTANNDEF
+610 LTTNGEF
-618 HNLYEQQKTKI
+618 NNLYEQQKETI
-629 EKLESEVNKKKEEIG
+629 ERLESEVNKKKEEIG
-644 GLHDFIAKLQSKLEN
+644 GLQDFIAKLQSKLEN
-659 SNFNPPVPKARS
+659 SNFYLPVPKAHS
-671 SSKIQKNSLEGAKN
+671 TSKIQKNAQGAKN

-697 LIDLNNKANKEIEL
+697 LIDLNNKANKEIEI
-711 LKNKNKELQYKLDEK
+711 LKNKNKELQYKLEEK

-751 RKMISGAKDKN
+751 RKMINGAKDKN

-786 KVNMLSEQVKILISN
+786 RVNMLSEQVKILISN

>member
-13 NKSFSNRNHKSQNPQ
+13 NKSFQNRNPKSQKPQ
-28 MNLLNGELVALING
+28 MNLLNGELVSLING
-42 LIESIREYY
+42 LIESIKEYY

-66 FYEETDKNVQM
+66 FYEETDKNIQM

-87 YQKLKELLDKMNII
+87 YQKLTELLDKINLI
-101 NKLIFQLRDNS
+101 NKIIFQLRDNS
-112 DSCLQNLKLFFD
+112 DSCLQNLRLFFD
-124 DAKLIFK
+124 DAKLIFQC
-131 YIKGERQ
+131 IRGERQ
-138 KQLLENKANNT
+138 KQLLEKKSSNANLNGQNNT
-149 NLSSQNNAPFISNLK
+149 PFNPNLITQITNLHKQLLK
-164 SQMINLYNKLIKSVL
+164 SVQ

-190 AGDNSINV
+190 TGDNSIIND
-198 YQNLQNVIKN
+198 YQNLQNNIKK
-208 DLDALFNLIQNI
+208 DLNTLFNLIQNL
-220 ENIKYSNNNV
+220 ENIIINNRI

-239 SNNKKGKSLG
+239 SNNKSSKSLG
-249 KSLENEIEKL
+249 KNIEKEIEKL
-259 KKMNITKDAKI
+259 KKMNIVKDNKI
-270 RQLMIQLNNSLINK
+270 RQLMLQINNLAINK
-284 TEGNDSNNNFNILNT
+284 TERSNPNGNYNTLKT

-320 LKSLIKQINMK
+320 LQSLINQINMK
-331 KIGNDSNNGNIKNI
+331 KIGNDLNNGNMQNLL
-345 IEEKNKEIFNL
+345 EEKNKEIFNL
-356 QQQLNIYEQNEKNFN
+356 KQQLNIYEQNEQNFN
-371 KQIDDLTNQFQNKS
+371 KQIDNLTNQFQNKR

-391 ILMLRNN
+391 IFTLRYNM
-398 YAKNIN
+398 AKNIN
-404 KTQRNTVNDPEKN
+404 DSQGNININKTIGSKSE
-417 IIPRSDNNVNL
+417 NNQNL
-428 NFIKNPE
+428 KFLKNPD
-435 NIKADYIT
+435 NINNDYIAQIT
-443 KIASLNN
+443 SLNN
-450 KNTNLMAI
+450 TNMNLTAI

-463 AIINGLQKEINNY
+463 TIIAGLQKEISNY
-476 KNKLT
+476 KAKLA
-481 QYEKL
+481 QYEKH
-486 NKNQIEQINNN
+486 NKNQIEQMNNN

-530 SNQANNNELIQL
+530 SNQANNNELIHL

-547 KLKEKINL
+547 KLKEEINL
-555 LKLSQPNNSKNNNND
+555 LKLSPSNNLINNNND
-570 NMNLLYNNNFQ
+570 MNLLYNNNFQ
-581 ELQQLNIKLMEENS
+581 ELQQLNIKLMEENN
-595 SLKLKVAKIEKNPNL
+595 SLKLKVANIEKNPNL
-610 LTANNDEF
+610 LTTNGEF
-618 HNLYEQQKTKI
+618 NNLYEQQKETI
-629 EKLESEVNKKKEEIG
+629 ERLESEVNKKKEEIG
-644 GLHDFIAKLQSKLEN
+644 GLQDFIAKLQSKLEN
-659 SNFNPPVPKARS
+659 SNFYPPVPKAHS
-671 SSKIQKNSLEGAKN
+671 TSKIQKNAQGAKN

-697 LIDLNNKANKEIEL
+697 LIDLNNKANKEIEI
-711 LKNKNKELQYKLDEK
+711 LKNKNKELQYKLEEK

-751 RKMISGAKDKN
+751 RKMINGAKDKN

-786 KVNMLSEQVKILISN
+786 RVNMLSEQVKILISN

-809 PQINQLCQLMK
+809 PQISQLCQLMK

>member
-13 NKSFSNRNHKSQNPQ
+13 NKSFQNRNPKSQKPQ
-28 MNLLNGELVALING
+28 MNLLNGELVSLING
-42 LIESIREYY
+42 LIESIKEYY

-66 FYEETDKNVQM
+66 FYEETDKNIQM

-87 YQKLKELLDKMNII
+87 YQKLTELLDKINLI
-101 NKLIFQLRDNS
+101 NKIIFQLRDNS
-112 DSCLQNLKLFFD
+112 DSCLQNLRLFFD
-124 DAKLIFK
+124 DAKLIFQC
-131 YIKGERQ
+131 IRGERQ
-138 KQLLENKANNT
+138 KQLLEKKSSNANLNGQNNSPFNPNLITQIT
-149 NLSSQNNAPFISNLK
+149 NLHKQLLK
-164 SQMINLYNKLIKSVL
+164 SVQ

-190 AGDNSINV
+190 TGDNSIIND
-198 YQNLQNVIKN
+198 YQNLQNNIKK
-208 DLDALFNLIQNI
+208 DLNTLFNLIQNL
-220 ENIKYSNNNV
+220 ENINNRV
-230 SLNSFLTDE
+230 SFNSFLTDE
-239 SNNKKGKSLG
+239 SNNKSGKSLG
-249 KSLENEIEKL
+249 KNIENEIEKL
-259 KKMNITKDAKI
+259 KKMNIVKDNKI
-270 RQLMIQLNNSLINK
+270 RQLMLQINNLAINK
-284 TEGNDSNNNFNILNT
+284 TERSNPNNNYNILKT
-299 EGNENSRIKKLEQ
+299 EGNENLRIKKLVQ

-320 LKSLIKQINMK
+320 LQSLINQINMK
-331 KIGNDSNNGNIKNI
+331 KIGNDLNNSNMQNLL
-345 IEEKNKEIFNL
+345 EEKDKEIFNL
-356 QQQLNIYEQNEKNFN
+356 KQQLNIYEQNEQNFN
-371 KQIDDLTNQFQNKS
+371 KQIDNLTNQFQNKR

-391 ILMLRNN
+391 IFTLRYNM
-398 YAKNIN
+398 AKNIN
-404 KTQRNTVNDPEKN
+404 DSQGNININKTIGSKSE
-417 IIPRSDNNVNL
+417 NNQNL
-428 NFIKNPE
+428 KFLKNPD
-435 NIKADYIT
+435 NINNDYIAQIT
-443 KIASLNN
+443 SLNN
-450 KNTNLMAI
+450 TNMNLTAI

-463 AIINGLQKEINNY
+463 TIIAGLQKEISNY
-476 KNKLT
+476 KAKLA

-486 NKNQIEQINNN
+486 NKNQIEQMNNN

-530 SNQANNNELIQL
+530 SNQANNNELIHL

-547 KLKEKINL
+547 KLKEEINL
-555 LKLSQPNNSKNNNND
+555 LKLTQSNNLINNNND

-581 ELQQLNIKLMEENS
+581 ELQQLNIKLMEENN
-595 SLKLKVAKIEKNPNL
+595 SLKLKVANIEKNPNL
-610 LTANNDEF
+610 LKTNGEF
-618 HNLYEQQKTKI
+618 NNLYGQQKEKI
-629 EKLESEVNKKKEEIG
+629 ERLESEVNKKKEEIG
-644 GLHDFIAKLQSKLEN
+644 GLQDFIAKLQSKLEN
-659 SNFNPPVPKARS
+659 SNFYLPVPKAHS
-671 SSKIQKNSLEGAKN
+671 TSKIQKNAQGAKN

-697 LIDLNNKANKEIEL
+697 LIDLNNKANKEIEI
-711 LKNKNKELQYKLDEK
+711 LKNKNKELQYKLEEK

-751 RKMISGAKDKN
+751 RKMINGAKDKN

-786 KVNMLSEQVKILISN
+786 RVNMLSEQVKILISN

-809 PQINQLCQLMK
+809 PQISQLCQLMK

>member
-13 NKSFSNRNHKSQNPQ
+13 NKSFQNRNPKSQKPQ
-28 MNLLNGELVALING
+28 MNLLNGELVSLING
-42 LIESIREYY
+42 LIESIKEYY

-66 FYEETDKNVQM
+66 FYEETDKNIQM

-87 YQKLKELLDKMNII
+87 YQKLTELLDKINLI
-101 NKLIFQLRDNS
+101 NKIIFQLRDNS
-112 DSCLQNLKLFFD
+112 DSCLQNLRLFFD
-124 DAKLIFK
+124 DAKLIFQC
-131 YIKGERQ
+131 IRGERQ
-138 KQLLENKANNT
+138 KQLLEKKSSIANLNGQNNT
-149 NLSSQNNAPFISNLK
+149 PFNPNLITQITNLHKQLLK
-164 SQMINLYNKLIKSVL
+164 SVQ

-190 AGDNSINV
+190 TGDNSIIND
-198 YQNLQNVIKN
+198 YQNLQNNIKK
-208 DLDALFNLIQNI
+208 DLNTLFNLIQNLG
-220 ENIKYSNNNV
+220 NINNRI

-239 SNNKKGKSLG
+239 SNNKSSKSLG
-249 KSLENEIEKL
+249 KNIENEIEKL
-259 KKMNITKDAKI
+259 KKMNIVKDNKI
-270 RQLMIQLNNSLINK
+270 RQLMLQINNLAINK
-284 TEGNDSNNNFNILNT
+284 TERSNPNNNYNILKT

-320 LKSLIKQINMK
+320 LQSLINQINMK
-331 KIGNDSNNGNIKNI
+331 KIGNDLNNGNMQNLL
-345 IEEKNKEIFNL
+345 EEKDKEIFNL
-356 QQQLNIYEQNEKNFN
+356 KQQLNIYEQNEQNFN
-371 KQIDDLTNQFQNKS
+371 KQIDNLTNQFQNKR

-391 ILMLRNN
+391 IFTLRYNM
-398 YAKNIN
+398 AKNIN
-404 KTQRNTVNDPEKN
+404 DSQGNININKTIGSKSE
-417 IIPRSDNNVNL
+417 NNQNL
-428 NFIKNPE
+428 KFLKNPD
-435 NIKADYIT
+435 NINNDYIAQIT
-443 KIASLNN
+443 SLNN
-450 KNTNLMAI
+450 TNMNLTAI

-463 AIINGLQKEINNY
+463 TIIAGLQKEISNY
-476 KNKLT
+476 KAKLA
-481 QYEKL
+481 QYEKH
-486 NKNQIEQINNN
+486 NKNQIEQMNNN

-530 SNQANNNELIQL
+530 SNQANNNELIHL

-547 KLKEKINL
+547 KLKEEINL
-555 LKLSQPNNSKNNNND
+555 LKLTQSNNLINNNNND

-581 ELQQLNIKLMEENS
+581 ELQQLNIKLMEENN
-595 SLKLKVAKIEKNPNL
+595 SLKLKVANIEKNPNI
-610 LTANNDEF
+610 LTTNGEF
-618 HNLYEQQKTKI
+618 NNLYEQQKETI
-629 EKLESEVNKKKEEIG
+629 ERLESEVNKKKEEIG
-644 GLHDFIAKLQSKLEN
+644 GLQDFIAKLQSKLEN
-659 SNFNPPVPKARS
+659 SNFYLPVPKAHS
-671 SSKIQKNSLEGAKN
+671 TSKIQKNAQGAKN

-697 LIDLNNKANKEIEL
+697 LIDLNNKANKEIEI
-711 LKNKNKELQYKLDEK
+711 LKNKNKELQYKLEEK

-751 RKMISGAKDKN
+751 RKMINGAKDKN

-786 KVNMLSEQVKILISN
+786 RVNMLSEQVKILISN

-809 PQINQLCQLMK
+809 PQISQLCQLMK

>member
-13 NKSFSNRNHKSQNPQ
+13 NKSFQNRNPKSQKPQ
-28 MNLLNGELVALING
+28 MNLLNGELVSLING
-42 LIESIREYY
+42 LIESIKEYY

-66 FYEETDKNVQM
+66 FYEETDKNIQM

-87 YQKLKELLDKMNII
+87 YQKLTELLDKINLI
-101 NKLIFQLRDNS
+101 NKIIFQLRDNS
-112 DSCLQNLKLFFD
+112 DSCLQNLRLFFD
-124 DAKLIFK
+124 DAKLIFQC
-131 YIKGERQ
+131 IRGERQ
-138 KQLLENKANNT
+138 KQLLEKKSRIANLNGQNNT
-149 NLSSQNNAPFISNLK
+149 PFNPNLITQITNLYKQLLK
-164 SQMINLYNKLIKSVL
+164 SVQ

-190 AGDNSINV
+190 TGDNSIIND
-198 YQNLQNVIKN
+198 YQNLQNNIKK
-208 DLDALFNLIQNI
+208 DLNTLFNLIQNL
-220 ENIKYSNNNV
+220 ENINNKI

-239 SNNKKGKSLG
+239 SNNKSSKSLG
-249 KSLENEIEKL
+249 KNIENEIEKL
-259 KKMNITKDAKI
+259 KKMNIVKDNKI
-270 RQLMIQLNNSLINK
+270 RQLMLQINNLAINK
-284 TEGNDSNNNFNILNT
+284 TERSNPNNNYNILKT

-320 LKSLIKQINMK
+320 LQSLINQINMK
-331 KIGNDSNNGNIKNI
+331 KIGNDLNNGNMQNLL
-345 IEEKNKEIFNL
+345 EEKDKEIFNL
-356 QQQLNIYEQNEKNFN
+356 KQQLNIYEQNEQNFN
-371 KQIDDLTNQFQNKS
+371 KQIDNLTNQFQNKR

-391 ILMLRNN
+391 IFTLRYNM
-398 YAKNIN
+398 AKNIN
-404 KTQRNTVNDPEKN
+404 DSQGNININKTIGSKSE
-417 IIPRSDNNVNL
+417 NNQNL
-428 NFIKNPE
+428 KFLKNPD
-435 NIKADYIT
+435 NINNDYIAQIT
-443 KIASLNN
+443 SLNN
-450 KNTNLMAI
+450 TNMNLTAI

-463 AIINGLQKEINNY
+463 TIIAGLQKEISNY
-476 KNKLT
+476 KAKLA

-486 NKNQIEQINNN
+486 NKNQIEQMNNN

-530 SNQANNNELIQL
+530 SNQANNNELIHL

-547 KLKEKINL
+547 KLKEEINL
-555 LKLSQPNNSKNNNND
+555 LKLSPSNNLINNNND
-570 NMNLLYNNNFQ
+570 MNLLYNNNFQ
-581 ELQQLNIKLMEENS
+581 ELQQLNIKLMEENN
-595 SLKLKVAKIEKNPNL
+595 SLKLKVANIEKNPNL
-610 LTANNDEF
+610 LTTNGEF
-618 HNLYEQQKTKI
+618 NNLYEQQKETI
-629 EKLESEVNKKKEEIG
+629 ERLESEVNKKKEEIG
-644 GLHDFIAKLQSKLEN
+644 GLQDFIAKLQSKLEN
-659 SNFNPPVPKARS
+659 SNFYLPVPKAHS
-671 SSKIQKNSLEGAKN
+671 TSKIQKNAQGAKN

-697 LIDLNNKANKEIEL
+697 LIDLNNKANKEIEI
-711 LKNKNKELQYKLDEK
+711 LKNKNKELQYKLEEK

-751 RKMISGAKDKN
+751 RKMINGAKDKN

-786 KVNMLSEQVKILISN
+786 RVNMLSEQVKILISN

-809 PQINQLCQLMK
+809 PQISQLCQLMK

>member
-13 NKSFSNRNHKSQNPQ
+13 NKSFQNRNPKSQKPQ
-28 MNLLNGELVALING
+28 MNLLNGELVSLING
-42 LIESIREYY
+42 LIESIKEYY

-66 FYEETDKNVQM
+66 FYEETDKNIQM

-87 YQKLKELLDKMNII
+87 YQKLTELLDKINLI
-101 NKLIFQLRDNS
+101 NKIIFQLRDNS
-112 DSCLQNLKLFFD
+112 DSCLQNLRLFFD
-124 DAKLIFK
+124 DAKLIFQC
-131 YIKGERQ
+131 IRGERQ
-138 KQLLENKANNT
+138 KQLLEKKSSIANLNGQNNT
-149 NLSSQNNAPFISNLK
+149 PFNPNLITQITNLHKQLLK
-164 SQMINLYNKLIKSVL
+164 SVQ

-190 AGDNSINV
+190 TGDNSIIND
-198 YQNLQNVIKN
+198 YQNLQNNIKK
-208 DLDALFNLIQNI
+208 DLNTLFNLIQNL
-220 ENIKYSNNNV
+220 ENINNKI

-239 SNNKKGKSLG
+239 SNNKSSKSLG
-249 KSLENEIEKL
+249 KNIENEIEKL
-259 KKMNITKDAKI
+259 KKMNIVKDNKI
-270 RQLMIQLNNSLINK
+270 RQLMLQINNLAINK
-284 TEGNDSNNNFNILNT
+284 TERSNPNNNYNILKT

-320 LKSLIKQINMK
+320 LQSLINQINMK
-331 KIGNDSNNGNIKNI
+331 KIGNDLNNGNMQNLL
-345 IEEKNKEIFNL
+345 EEKDKEIFNL
-356 QQQLNIYEQNEKNFN
+356 KQQLNIYEQNEQNFN
-371 KQIDDLTNQFQNKS
+371 KQIDNLTNQFQNKR

-391 ILMLRNN
+391 IFTLRYNM
-398 YAKNIN
+398 AKNIN
-404 KTQRNTVNDPEKN
+404 DSQGNININKTIGSKSE
-417 IIPRSDNNVNL
+417 NNQNL
-428 NFIKNPE
+428 KFLKNPD
-435 NIKADYIT
+435 NINNDYIAQIT
-443 KIASLNN
+443 SLNN
-450 KNTNLMAI
+450 TNMNLTAI

-463 AIINGLQKEINNY
+463 TIIAGLQKEISNY
-476 KNKLT
+476 KAKLA

-486 NKNQIEQINNN
+486 NKNQIEQMNNN

-530 SNQANNNELIQL
+530 SNQANNNELIHL

-547 KLKEKINL
+547 KLKEEINL
-555 LKLSQPNNSKNNNND
+555 LKLTQSNNLINNNND
-570 NMNLLYNNNFQ
+570 MNLLYNNNFQ
-581 ELQQLNIKLMEENS
+581 ELQQLNIKLMEENN
-595 SLKLKVAKIEKNPNL
+595 SLKLKVANIEKNPNL
-610 LTANNDEF
+610 LTTNGEF
-618 HNLYEQQKTKI
+618 NNLYEQQKETI
-629 EKLESEVNKKKEEIG
+629 ERLESEVNKKKEEIG
-644 GLHDFIAKLQSKLEN
+644 GLQDFIAKLQSKLEN
-659 SNFNPPVPKARS
+659 SNFYLPVPKAHS
-671 SSKIQKNSLEGAKN
+671 TSKIQKNAQGAKN

-697 LIDLNNKANKEIEL
+697 LIDLNNKANKEIEI
-711 LKNKNKELQYKLDEK
+711 LKNKNKELQYKLEEK

-751 RKMISGAKDKN
+751 RKMINGAKDKN

-786 KVNMLSEQVKILISN
+786 RVNMLSEQVKILISN

-809 PQINQLCQLMK
+809 PQISQLCQLMK

>member
-13 NKSFSNRNHKSQNPQ
+13 NKSFQNRNPKSQKPQ
-28 MNLLNGELVALING
+28 MNLLNGELVSLING
-42 LIESIREYY
+42 LIESIKEYY

-66 FYEETDKNVQM
+66 FYEETDKNIQM

-87 YQKLKELLDKMNII
+87 YQKLTELLDKINLI
-101 NKLIFQLRDNS
+101 NKIIFQLRDNS
-112 DSCLQNLKLFFD
+112 DSCLQNLRLFFD
-124 DAKLIFK
+124 DAKLIFQC
-131 YIKGERQ
+131 IRGERQ
-138 KQLLENKANNT
+138 KQLLEKKSSNANLNGQNNT
-149 NLSSQNNAPFISNLK
+149 PFNPNLITQITNLHKQLLK
-164 SQMINLYNKLIKSVL
+164 SVQ

-190 AGDNSINV
+190 TGDNSIIND
-198 YQNLQNVIKN
+198 YQNLQNNIKK
-208 DLDALFNLIQNI
+208 DLNTLFNLIQNL
-220 ENIKYSNNNV
+220 ENIIINNRI

-239 SNNKKGKSLG
+239 SNNKSSKSLG
-249 KSLENEIEKL
+249 KNIENEIEKL
-259 KKMNITKDAKI
+259 KKMNIVKDNKI
-270 RQLMIQLNNSLINK
+270 RQLMLQINNLAINK
-284 TEGNDSNNNFNILNT
+284 TERSNPNNNYNILKT

-320 LKSLIKQINMK
+320 LQSLINQINMK
-331 KIGNDSNNGNIKNI
+331 KIGNDLNNGNMQNLL
-345 IEEKNKEIFNL
+345 EEKDKEIFNL
-356 QQQLNIYEQNEKNFN
+356 KQQLNIYEQNEQNFN
-371 KQIDDLTNQFQNKS
+371 KQIDNLTNQFQNKR

-391 ILMLRNN
+391 IFTLRYNM
-398 YAKNIN
+398 AKNIN
-404 KTQRNTVNDPEKN
+404 DSQGNININKTIGSKSE
-417 IIPRSDNNVNL
+417 NNQNL
-428 NFIKNPE
+428 KFLKNPD
-435 NIKADYIT
+435 NINNDYIAQIT
-443 KIASLNN
+443 SLNN
-450 KNTNLMAI
+450 TNMNLTAI

-463 AIINGLQKEINNY
+463 TIIAGLQKEISNY
-476 KNKLT
+476 KAKLA

-486 NKNQIEQINNN
+486 NKNQIEQMNNN

-530 SNQANNNELIQL
+530 SNQANNNELIHL

-547 KLKEKINL
+547 KLKEEINL
-555 LKLSQPNNSKNNNND
+555 LKLTQSNNLINNNND
-570 NMNLLYNNNFQ
+570 MNLLYNNNFQ
-581 ELQQLNIKLMEENS
+581 ELQQLNIKLMEENN
-595 SLKLKVAKIEKNPNL
+595 SLKLKVANIEKNPNL
-610 LTANNDEF
+610 LKTNGEF
-618 HNLYEQQKTKI
+618 NNLYEQQKEKI
-629 EKLESEVNKKKEEIG
+629 ERLESEVNKKKEEIG
-644 GLHDFIAKLQSKLEN
+644 GLQDFIAKLQSKLEN
-659 SNFNPPVPKARS
+659 SNFYPPVPKAHS
-671 SSKIQKNSLEGAKN
+671 TSKIQKNAQGAKN

-697 LIDLNNKANKEIEL
+697 LIDLNNKANKEIEI
-711 LKNKNKELQYKLDEK
+711 LKNKNKELQYKLEEK

-751 RKMISGAKDKN
+751 RKMINGAKDKN

-786 KVNMLSEQVKILISN
+786 RVNMLSEQVKILISN

>member
-13 NKSFSNRNHKSQNPQ
+13 NKSFQNRNPKSQKPQ
-28 MNLLNGELVALING
+28 MNLLNGELVSLING
-42 LIESIREYY
+42 LIESIKEYY

-66 FYEETDKNVQM
+66 FYEETDKNIQM

-87 YQKLKELLDKMNII
+87 YQKLTELLDKINLI
-101 NKLIFQLRDNS
+101 NKIIFQLRDNS
-112 DSCLQNLKLFFD
+112 DSCLQNLRLFFD
-124 DAKLIFK
+124 DAKLIFQC
-131 YIKGERQ
+131 IRGERQ
-138 KQLLENKANNT
+138 KQLLEKKSSNANLNGQNNT
-149 NLSSQNNAPFISNLK
+149 PFNPNLITQITNLYKQLLK
-164 SQMINLYNKLIKSVL
+164 SVQ

-190 AGDNSINV
+190 TGDNSIIND
-198 YQNLQNVIKN
+198 YQNLQNNIKK
-208 DLDALFNLIQNI
+208 DLNTLFNLIQNL
-220 ENIKYSNNNV
+220 ENINNRI

-239 SNNKKGKSLG
+239 SNNKSSKSLG
-249 KSLENEIEKL
+249 KNIENEIEKL
-259 KKMNITKDAKI
+259 KKMNIVKDNKI
-270 RQLMIQLNNSLINK
+270 RQLMLQINNLAINK
-284 TEGNDSNNNFNILNT
+284 TERSNPNNNYNILKT

-320 LKSLIKQINMK
+320 LQSLINQINMK
-331 KIGNDSNNGNIKNI
+331 KIGNDLNNGNMQNLL
-345 IEEKNKEIFNL
+345 EEKDKEIFNL
-356 QQQLNIYEQNEKNFN
+356 KQQLNIYEQNEQNFN
-371 KQIDDLTNQFQNKS
+371 KQIDNLTNQFQNKR

-391 ILMLRNN
+391 IFTLRYNM
-398 YAKNIN
+398 AKNIN
-404 KTQRNTVNDPEKN
+404 DSQGNININKTIGSKSE
-417 IIPRSDNNVNL
+417 NNQNL
-428 NFIKNPE
+428 KFLKNPD
-435 NIKADYIT
+435 NINNDYIAQIT
-443 KIASLNN
+443 SLNN
-450 KNTNLMAI
+450 TNMNLTAI

-463 AIINGLQKEINNY
+463 TIIAGLQKEISNY
-476 KNKLT
+476 KAKLA

-486 NKNQIEQINNN
+486 NKNQIEQMNNN

-530 SNQANNNELIQL
+530 SNQANNNELIHL

-547 KLKEKINL
+547 KLKEEINL
-555 LKLSQPNNSKNNNND
+555 LKLTQSNNLINNNND
-570 NMNLLYNNNFQ
+570 MNLLYNNNFQ
-581 ELQQLNIKLMEENS
+581 ELQQLNIKLMEENN
-595 SLKLKVAKIEKNPNL
+595 SLKLKVANIEKNPNL
-610 LTANNDEF
+610 LTTNGKFN
-618 HNLYEQQKTKI
+618 NLYEQQKEKI
-629 EKLESEVNKKKEEIG
+629 ERLESEVNKKKEEIG
-644 GLHDFIAKLQSKLEN
+644 GLQDFIAKLQSKLEN
-659 SNFNPPVPKARS
+659 SNFYLPVPKAHS
-671 SSKIQKNSLEGAKN
+671 TSKIQKNAQGAKN

-697 LIDLNNKANKEIEL
+697 LIDLNNKANKEIEI
-711 LKNKNKELQYKLDEK
+711 LKNKNKELQYKLEEK

-751 RKMISGAKDKN
+751 RKMINGAKDKN

-786 KVNMLSEQVKILISN
+786 RVNMLSEQVKILISN

-809 PQINQLCQLMK
+809 PQISQLCQLMK

>member
-13 NKSFSNRNHKSQNPQ
+13 NKSFQNRNPKSQKPQ
-28 MNLLNGELVALING
+28 MNLLNGELVSLING
-42 LIESIREYY
+42 LIESIKEYY

-66 FYEETDKNVQM
+66 FYEETDKNIQM

-87 YQKLKELLDKMNII
+87 YQKLTELLDKINLI
-101 NKLIFQLRDNS
+101 NKIIFQLRDNS
-112 DSCLQNLKLFFD
+112 DSCLQNLRLFFD
-124 DAKLIFK
+124 DAKLIFQC
-131 YIKGERQ
+131 IRGERQ
-138 KQLLENKANNT
+138 KQLLEKKSSNANLNGQNNSPFNPNLITQIT
-149 NLSSQNNAPFISNLK
+149 NLHKQLLK
-164 SQMINLYNKLIKSVL
+164 SVQ

-190 AGDNSINV
+190 TGDNSIIND
-198 YQNLQNVIKN
+198 YQNLQNNIKK
-208 DLDALFNLIQNI
+208 DLNTLFNLIQNL
-220 ENIKYSNNNV
+220 ENINNRI

-239 SNNKKGKSLG
+239 SNNKSSKSLG
-249 KSLENEIEKL
+249 KNIENEIEKL
-259 KKMNITKDAKI
+259 KKMNIVKDNKI
-270 RQLMIQLNNSLINK
+270 RQLMLQINNLAINK
-284 TEGNDSNNNFNILNT
+284 TERSNPNNNYNILKT

-320 LKSLIKQINMK
+320 LQSLINQINMK
-331 KIGNDSNNGNIKNI
+331 KIGNDLNNGNMQNLL
-345 IEEKNKEIFNL
+345 EEKDKEIFNL
-356 QQQLNIYEQNEKNFN
+356 KQQLNIYEQNEQNFN
-371 KQIDDLTNQFQNKS
+371 KQIDNLTNQFQNKR

-391 ILMLRNN
+391 IFTLRYNM
-398 YAKNIN
+398 AKNIN
-404 KTQRNTVNDPEKN
+404 DSQGNININKTIGSKSE
-417 IIPRSDNNVNL
+417 NNQNL
-428 NFIKNPE
+428 KFLKNPD
-435 NIKADYIT
+435 NINNDYIAQIT
-443 KIASLNN
+443 SLNN
-450 KNTNLMAI
+450 TNMNLTAI

-463 AIINGLQKEINNY
+463 TIIAGLQKEISNY
-476 KNKLT
+476 KAKLA

-486 NKNQIEQINNN
+486 NKNQIEQMNNN

-530 SNQANNNELIQL
+530 SNQANNNELIHL

-547 KLKEKINL
+547 KLKEEINL
-555 LKLSQPNNSKNNNND
+555 LKLTQSNNLINNNND
-570 NMNLLYNNNFQ
+570 MNLLYNNNFQ
-581 ELQQLNIKLMEENS
+581 ELQQLNIKLMEENN
-595 SLKLKVAKIEKNPNL
+595 SLKLKVANIEKNPNL
-610 LTANNDEF
+610 LTTNGKFN
-618 HNLYEQQKTKI
+618 NLYEQQKEKI
-629 EKLESEVNKKKEEIG
+629 ERLESEVNKKKEEIG
-644 GLHDFIAKLQSKLEN
+644 GLQDFIAKLQSKLEN
-659 SNFNPPVPKARS
+659 SNFYLPVPKAHS
-671 SSKIQKNSLEGAKN
+671 TSKIQKNAQGAKN

-697 LIDLNNKANKEIEL
+697 LIDLNNKANKEIEI
-711 LKNKNKELQYKLDEK
+711 LKNKNKELQYKLEEK

-751 RKMISGAKDKN
+751 RKMINGAKDKN

-786 KVNMLSEQVKILISN
+786 RVNMLSEQVKILISN

-809 PQINQLCQLMK
+809 PQISQLCQLMK

>member
-13 NKSFSNRNHKSQNPQ
+13 NKSFQNRNPKSQKPQ
-28 MNLLNGELVALING
+28 MNLLNGELVSLING
-42 LIESIREYY
+42 LIESIKEYY

-66 FYEETDKNVQM
+66 FYEETDKNIQM

-87 YQKLKELLDKMNII
+87 YQKLTELLDKINLI
-101 NKLIFQLRDNS
+101 NKIIFQLRDNS
-112 DSCLQNLKLFFD
+112 DSCLQNLRLFFD
-124 DAKLIFK
+124 DAKLIFQC
-131 YIKGERQ
+131 IRGERQ
-138 KQLLENKANNT
+138 KQLLEKKSRIANLNGQNNT
-149 NLSSQNNAPFISNLK
+149 PFNPNLITQITNLHKQLLK
-164 SQMINLYNKLIKSVL
+164 SVQ

-190 AGDNSINV
+190 TGDNSIFND
-198 YQNLQNVIKN
+198 YQNLQNNIKN
-208 DLDALFNLIQNI
+208 DLNTLFNLIQNL
-220 ENIKYSNNNV
+220 ENINNRI
-230 SLNSFLTDE
+230 SFNSFLTDE
-239 SNNKKGKSLG
+239 SNNKSSKSLG
-249 KSLENEIEKL
+249 KNIENEIEKL
-259 KKMNITKDAKI
+259 KKMNIVKDNKI
-270 RQLMIQLNNSLINK
+270 RQLMLQINNLAINK
-284 TEGNDSNNNFNILNT
+284 TERSNPNNNYNILKT

-320 LKSLIKQINMK
+320 LQSLINQINMK
-331 KIGNDSNNGNIKNI
+331 KIGNDLNNGNMQNLL
-345 IEEKNKEIFNL
+345 EEKDKEIFNL
-356 QQQLNIYEQNEKNFN
+356 KQQLNIYEQNEQNFN
-371 KQIDDLTNQFQNKS
+371 KQIDNLTNQFQNKR

-391 ILMLRNN
+391 IFTLRYNM
-398 YAKNIN
+398 AKNIN
-404 KTQRNTVNDPEKN
+404 DSQGNININKTIGSKSE
-417 IIPRSDNNVNL
+417 NNQNL
-428 NFIKNPE
+428 KFLKNPD
-435 NIKADYIT
+435 NINNDYIAQIT
-443 KIASLNN
+443 SLNN
-450 KNTNLMAI
+450 INMNLTAI

-463 AIINGLQKEINNY
+463 TIIAGLQKEISNY
-476 KNKLT
+476 KAKLA

-486 NKNQIEQINNN
+486 NKNQIEQMNNN

-530 SNQANNNELIQL
+530 SNQANNNELIHL

-547 KLKEKINL
+547 KLKEEINL
-555 LKLSQPNNSKNNNND
+555 LKLSPSNNLINNNND
-570 NMNLLYNNNFQ
+570 MNLLYNNNFQ
-581 ELQQLNIKLMEENS
+581 ELQQLNIKLMEENN
-595 SLKLKVAKIEKNPNL
+595 SLKLKVSNFEKNPNI
-610 LTANNDEF
+610 LTTNGEF
-618 HNLYEQQKTKI
+618 NNLYEQQKETI
-629 EKLESEVNKKKEEIG
+629 ERLESEVNKKKEEIG
-644 GLHDFIAKLQSKLEN
+644 GLQDFIAKLQSKLEN
-659 SNFNPPVPKARS
+659 SNFYLPVPKAHS
-671 SSKIQKNSLEGAKN
+671 TSKIQKNAQGAKN

-697 LIDLNNKANKEIEL
+697 LIDLNNKANKEIEI
-711 LKNKNKELQYKLDEK
+711 LKNKNKELQYKLEEK

-751 RKMISGAKDKN
+751 RKMINGAKDKN

-786 KVNMLSEQVKILISN
+786 RVNMLSEQVKILISN

>member
-13 NKSFSNRNHKSQNPQ
+13 NKSFQNRNPKSQKPQ
-28 MNLLNGELVALING
+28 MNLLNGELVSLING
-42 LIESIREYY
+42 LIESIKEYY

-66 FYEETDKNVQM
+66 FYEETDKNIQM

-87 YQKLKELLDKMNII
+87 YQKLTELLDKINLI
-101 NKLIFQLRDNS
+101 NKIIFQLRDNS
-112 DSCLQNLKLFFD
+112 DSCLQNLRLFFD
-124 DAKLIFK
+124 DAKLIFQC
-131 YIKGERQ
+131 IRGERQ
-138 KQLLENKANNT
+138 KQLLEKKSRIANLNGQNNT
-149 NLSSQNNAPFISNLK
+149 PFNPNLITQITNLHKQLLK
-164 SQMINLYNKLIKSVL
+164 SVQ

-190 AGDNSINV
+190 TGDNSIIND
-198 YQNLQNVIKN
+198 YQNLQNNIKK
-208 DLDALFNLIQNI
+208 DLNTLFNLIQNL
-220 ENIKYSNNNV
+220 ENINNRI

-239 SNNKKGKSLG
+239 SNNKSSKSLG
-249 KSLENEIEKL
+249 KNIENEIEKL
-259 KKMNITKDAKI
+259 KKMNIVKDNKI
-270 RQLMIQLNNSLINK
+270 RQLMLQINNLAINK
-284 TEGNDSNNNFNILNT
+284 TERSNPNNNYNILKT

-320 LKSLIKQINMK
+320 LQSLINQINMK
-331 KIGNDSNNGNIKNI
+331 KIGNDLNNGNMQNLL
-345 IEEKNKEIFNL
+345 EEKDKEIFNL
-356 QQQLNIYEQNEKNFN
+356 KQQLNIYEQNEQNFN
-371 KQIDDLTNQFQNKS
+371 KQIDNLTNQFQNKR

-391 ILMLRNN
+391 IFTLRYNM
-398 YAKNIN
+398 AKNIN
-404 KTQRNTVNDPEKN
+404 DSQGNININKTIGSKSE
-417 IIPRSDNNVNL
+417 NNQNL
-428 NFIKNPE
+428 KFLKNPD
-435 NIKADYIT
+435 NINNDYIAQIT
-443 KIASLNN
+443 SLNN
-450 KNTNLMAI
+450 TNMNLTAI

-463 AIINGLQKEINNY
+463 TIIAGLQKEISNY
-476 KNKLT
+476 KAKLA

-486 NKNQIEQINNN
+486 NKNQIEQMNNN

-530 SNQANNNELIQL
+530 SNQANNNELIHL

-547 KLKEKINL
+547 KLKEEINL
-555 LKLSQPNNSKNNNND
+555 LKLTQSNNLINNNND
-570 NMNLLYNNNFQ
+570 MNLLYNNNFQ
-581 ELQQLNIKLMEENS
+581 ELQQLNIKLMEENN
-595 SLKLKVAKIEKNPNL
+595 SLKLKVANIEKNPNL
-610 LTANNDEF
+610 LTTNGEF
-618 HNLYEQQKTKI
+618 NNLYEQQKETI
-629 EKLESEVNKKKEEIG
+629 ERLESEVNKKKEEIG
-644 GLHDFIAKLQSKLEN
+644 GLQDFIAKLQSKLEN
-659 SNFNPPVPKARS
+659 SNFYLPVPKAHS
-671 SSKIQKNSLEGAKN
+671 TSKIQKNSQGAKN

-697 LIDLNNKANKEIEL
+697 LIDLNNKANKEIEI
-711 LKNKNKELQYKLDEK
+711 LKNKNKELQYKLEEK

-751 RKMISGAKDKN
+751 RKMINGAKDKN

-786 KVNMLSEQVKILISN
+786 RVNMLSEQVKILISN

-809 PQINQLCQLMK
+809 PQISQLCQLMK

>member
-13 NKSFSNRNHKSQNPQ
+13 NKSFQNRNPKSTKPQ
-28 MNLLNGELVALING
+28 MNLLNGELVSLING
-42 LIESIREYY
+42 LIESIKEYY

-66 FYEETDKNVQM
+66 FYEETDKNIQM

-87 YQKLKELLDKMNII
+87 YQKLTELLDKINLI
-101 NKLIFQLRDNS
+101 NKIIFQLRDNS
-112 DSCLQNLKLFFD
+112 DSCLQNLRLFFD
-124 DAKLIFK
+124 DAKLIFQ
-131 YIKGERQ
+131 YIRGERQ
-138 KQLLENKANNT
+138 KQLLEKKSSIANLNGQNNT
-149 NLSSQNNAPFISNLK
+149 PFNPNLITQITNLYKQLLK
-164 SQMINLYNKLIKSVL
+164 SVQ

-190 AGDNSINV
+190 TGDNSIIND
-198 YQNLQNVIKN
+198 YQNLQNNIKK
-208 DLDALFNLIQNI
+208 DLNTLFNLIQNL
-220 ENIKYSNNNV
+220 ENIIINNRI

-239 SNNKKGKSLG
+239 SNNKSSKSLG
-249 KSLENEIEKL
+249 KNIENEIEKL
-259 KKMNITKDAKI
+259 KKMNIVKDNKI
-270 RQLMIQLNNSLINK
+270 RQLMLQINNLAINK
-284 TEGNDSNNNFNILNT
+284 TERSNPNNNYNILKT

-320 LKSLIKQINMK
+320 LQSLINQINMK
-331 KIGNDSNNGNIKNI
+331 KIGNDLNNGNMQNLL
-345 IEEKNKEIFNL
+345 EEKDKEIFNL
-356 QQQLNIYEQNEKNFN
+356 KQQLNIYEQNEQNFN
-371 KQIDDLTNQFQNKS
+371 KQIDNLTNQFQNKR

-391 ILMLRNN
+391 IFTLRYNM
-398 YAKNIN
+398 AKNIN
-404 KTQRNTVNDPEKN
+404 DSQGNININKTIGSKSE
-417 IIPRSDNNVNL
+417 NNQNL
-428 NFIKNPE
+428 KFLKNPD
-435 NIKADYIT
+435 NINNDYIAQIT
-443 KIASLNN
+443 SLNN
-450 KNTNLMAI
+450 TNMNLTAI

-463 AIINGLQKEINNY
+463 TIIAGLQKEISNY
-476 KNKLT
+476 KAKLA

-486 NKNQIEQINNN
+486 NKNQIEQMNNN

-530 SNQANNNELIQL
+530 SNQANNNELIHL

-547 KLKEKINL
+547 KLKEEINL
-555 LKLSQPNNSKNNNND
+555 LKLSPSNNLINNNND

-581 ELQQLNIKLMEENS
+581 ELQQLNIKLMEENN
-595 SLKLKVAKIEKNPNL
+595 SLKLKVANIEKNPNI
-610 LTANNDEF
+610 LTTNGEF
-618 HNLYEQQKTKI
+618 NNLYEQQKETI
-629 EKLESEVNKKKEEIG
+629 ERLESEVNKKKEEIG
-644 GLHDFIAKLQSKLEN
+644 GLQDFIAKLQSKLEN
-659 SNFNPPVPKARS
+659 SNFYLPVPKAHS
-671 SSKIQKNSLEGAKN
+671 TSKIQKNAQGAKN

-697 LIDLNNKANKEIEL
+697 LIDLNNKANKEIEI
-711 LKNKNKELQYKLDEK
+711 LKNKNKELQYKLEEK

-751 RKMISGAKDKN
+751 RKMINGAKDKN

-786 KVNMLSEQVKILISN
+786 RVNMLSEQVKILISN

-809 PQINQLCQLMK
+809 PQISQLCQLMK

>member
-13 NKSFSNRNHKSQNPQ
+13 NKSFQNRNPKSQKPQ
-28 MNLLNGELVALING
+28 MNLLNGELVSLING
-42 LIESIREYY
+42 LIESIKEYY

-66 FYEETDKNVQM
+66 FYEETDKNIQM

-87 YQKLKELLDKMNII
+87 YQKLTELLDKINLI
-101 NKLIFQLRDNS
+101 NKIIFQLRDNS
-112 DSCLQNLKLFFD
+112 DSCLQNLRLFFD
-124 DAKLIFK
+124 DAKLIFQC
-131 YIKGERQ
+131 IRGERQ
-138 KQLLENKANNT
+138 KQLLEKKSRIANLNGQNNT
-149 NLSSQNNAPFISNLK
+149 PFNPNLITQITNLYKQLLK
-164 SQMINLYNKLIKSVL
+164 SVQ

-190 AGDNSINV
+190 TGDNSIIND
-198 YQNLQNVIKN
+198 YQNLQNNIKK
-208 DLDALFNLIQNI
+208 DLNTLFNLIQNL
-220 ENIKYSNNNV
+220 ENIIINNRI

-239 SNNKKGKSLG
+239 SNNKSSKSLG
-249 KSLENEIEKL
+249 KNIENEIEKL
-259 KKMNITKDAKI
+259 KKMNIVKDNKI
-270 RQLMIQLNNSLINK
+270 RQLMLQINNLAINK
-284 TEGNDSNNNFNILNT
+284 TERSNPNNNYNILKT

-320 LKSLIKQINMK
+320 LQSLINQINMK
-331 KIGNDSNNGNIKNI
+331 KIGNDLNNGNMQNLL
-345 IEEKNKEIFNL
+345 EEKDKEIFNL
-356 QQQLNIYEQNEKNFN
+356 KQQLNIYEQNEQNFN
-371 KQIDDLTNQFQNKS
+371 KQIDNLTNQFQNKR

-391 ILMLRNN
+391 IFTLRYNM
-398 YAKNIN
+398 AKNIN
-404 KTQRNTVNDPEKN
+404 DSQGNININKTIGSKSE
-417 IIPRSDNNVNL
+417 NNQNL
-428 NFIKNPE
+428 KFLKNPD
-435 NIKADYIT
+435 NINNDYIAQIT
-443 KIASLNN
+443 SLNN
-450 KNTNLMAI
+450 TNMNLTAI

-463 AIINGLQKEINNY
+463 TIIAGLQKEISNY
-476 KNKLT
+476 KAKLA

-486 NKNQIEQINNN
+486 NKNQIEQMNNN

-530 SNQANNNELIQL
+530 SNQANNNELIHL

-547 KLKEKINL
+547 KLKEEINL
-555 LKLSQPNNSKNNNND
+555 LKLSPSNNLINNNND
-570 NMNLLYNNNFQ
+570 MNLLYNNNFQ
-581 ELQQLNIKLMEENS
+581 ELQQLNIKLMEENN
-595 SLKLKVAKIEKNPNL
+595 SLKLKVSNFEKNPNI
-610 LTANNDEF
+610 LTTNGEF
-618 HNLYEQQKTKI
+618 NNLYEQQKETI
-629 EKLESEVNKKKEEIG
+629 ERLESEINKKKEEIG
-644 GLHDFIAKLQSKLEN
+644 GLQDFIAKLQSKLEN
-659 SNFNPPVPKARS
+659 SNFYLPVPKAHS
-671 SSKIQKNSLEGAKN
+671 TSKIQKNAQGAKN

-697 LIDLNNKANKEIEL
+697 LIDLNNKANKEIEI
-711 LKNKNKELQYKLDEK
+711 LKNKNKELQYKLEEK

-751 RKMISGAKDKN
+751 RKMINGAKDKN

-786 KVNMLSEQVKILISN
+786 RVNMLSEQVKILISN

-809 PQINQLCQLMK
+809 PQISQLCQLMK

>member
-1 MRPNQDNTNQMI
+1 MRPNQDNSNQMI
-13 NKSFSNRNHKSQNPQ
+13 NKSFSNRNSKSQKPQ

-66 FYEETDKNVQM
+66 FYEETDKTIQM
-77 LLNDIINNNQ
+77 LFNDIINNNQ
-87 YQKLKELLDKMNII
+87 YQKLQELFDKINII
-101 NKLIFQLRDNS
+101 NKIIFQLRDNS

-124 DAKLIFK
+124 DAKLIFQ
-131 YIKGERQ
+131 YIRGERQ
-138 KQLLENKANNT
+138 KQLLEKKTNNT
-149 NLSSQNNAPFISNLK
+149 SLNPQNNAQFISNLK
-164 SQMINLYNKLIKSVL
+164 SQMTSLYNKLVKSVL
-179 KFSDYDYIIET
+179 TFSDFNYIIET
-190 AGDNSINV
+190 TGDNSINS

-208 DLDALFNLIQNI
+208 DLNVLFNLIQNLD
-220 ENIKYSNNNV
+220 NINNSNNRI
-230 SLNSFLTDE
+230 SFNSFLTDE
-239 SNNKKGKSLG
+239 SNKKRGKSVG
-249 KSLENEIEKL
+249 KNIENETEKL
-259 KKMNITKDAKI
+259 KKMNAVKDNKI
-270 RQLMIQLNNSLINK
+270 KQLMIQLNNLTISK
-284 TEGNDSNNNFNILNT
+284 TEGNNSNNNFNILNT
-299 EGNENSRIKKLEQ
+299 ETNENSRIKQLEQ

-320 LKSLIKQINMK
+320 LKSLIKQLNMK
-331 KIGNDSNNGNIKNI
+331 KIVNDPNNGNIQNI

-356 QQQLNIYEQNEKNFN
+356 QQQLNIFEQNEQNFN

-391 ILMLRNN
+391 IFMLRNN
-398 YAKNIN
+398 LAKYIN
-404 KTQRNTVNDPEKN
+404 NSQRNITN
-417 IIPRSDNNVNL
+417 
-428 NFIKNPE
+428 NPE
-435 NIKADYIT
+435 NNIMSRSENNQNLKYIKNQENIKVDYIT
-443 KIASLNN
+443 QIASLNN
-450 KNTNLMAI
+450 KNMNLMAI

-463 AIINGLQKEINNY
+463 AIINGQQKEINNY
-476 KNKLT
+476 KNKLA

-486 NKNQIEQINNN
+486 NKNQVEQMNNN

-517 KKDIPNSQININM
+517 KKEIPNSQININM
-530 SNQANNNELIQL
+530 SNQANNNEFIQL

-555 LKLSQPNNSKNNNND
+555 LKLSQSNNLKNNNND
-570 NMNLLYNNNFQ
+570 NMNSLYNNNFQ

-595 SLKLKVAKIEKNPNL
+595 SLKLKVAQIEKHPNI
-610 LTANNDEF
+610 LTANNNEF
-618 HNLYEQQKTKI
+618 HNLYEQQKTTI
-629 EKLESEVNKKKEEIG
+629 EKLQSEVNKKNEEIG
-644 GLHDFIAKLQSKLEN
+644 GLKDFIVKLQSKLEN
-659 SNFNPPVPKARS
+659 SNFNQPVPKAHS
-671 SSKIQKNSLEGAKN
+671 TSKIQKNAQKN

-697 LIDLNNKANKEIEL
+697 LVDLNNKANKEIEL
-711 LKNKNKELQYKLDEK
+711 LKNKNKELQYKLEEK

-751 RKMISGAKDKN
+751 RKMINGAKDKN

-779 KNKELQQ
+779 KNKELRQR
-786 KVNMLSEQVKILISN
+786 VNMLCEQVKILISN

>member
-13 NKSFSNRNHKSQNPQ
+13 NKSFQNRNPKSQKPQ
-28 MNLLNGELVALING
+28 MNLLNGELVSLING
-42 LIESIREYY
+42 LIESIKEYY

-66 FYEETDKNVQM
+66 FYEETDKNIQM

-87 YQKLKELLDKMNII
+87 YQKLTELLDKINLI
-101 NKLIFQLRDNS
+101 NKIIFQLRDNS
-112 DSCLQNLKLFFD
+112 DSCLQNLRLFFD
-124 DAKLIFK
+124 DAKLIFQC
-131 YIKGERQ
+131 IRGERQ
-138 KQLLENKANNT
+138 KQLLEKKSRIANLNGQNNT
-149 NLSSQNNAPFISNLK
+149 PFNPNLITQITNLHKQLLK
-164 SQMINLYNKLIKSVL
+164 SVQ

-190 AGDNSINV
+190 TGDNSIFND
-198 YQNLQNVIKN
+198 YQNLQNNIKN
-208 DLDALFNLIQNI
+208 DLNTLFNLIQNL
-220 ENIKYSNNNV
+220 ENINNRI
-230 SLNSFLTDE
+230 SFNSFLTDE
-239 SNNKKGKSLG
+239 SNNKSSKSLG
-249 KSLENEIEKL
+249 KNIENEIEKL
-259 KKMNITKDAKI
+259 KKMNIVKDNKI
-270 RQLMIQLNNSLINK
+270 RQLMLQINNLAINK
-284 TEGNDSNNNFNILNT
+284 TERSNPNNNYNILKT

-320 LKSLIKQINMK
+320 LQSLINQINMK
-331 KIGNDSNNGNIKNI
+331 KIGNDLNNGNMQNLL
-345 IEEKNKEIFNL
+345 EEKDKEIFNL
-356 QQQLNIYEQNEKNFN
+356 KQQLNIYEQNEQNFN
-371 KQIDDLTNQFQNKS
+371 KQIDNLTNQFQNKR

-391 ILMLRNN
+391 IFTLRYNM
-398 YAKNIN
+398 AKNIN
-404 KTQRNTVNDPEKN
+404 DSQGNININKTIGSKSE
-417 IIPRSDNNVNL
+417 NNQNL
-428 NFIKNPE
+428 KFLKNPD
-435 NIKADYIT
+435 NINNDYIAQIT
-443 KIASLNN
+443 SLNN
-450 KNTNLMAI
+450 TNMNLTAI

-463 AIINGLQKEINNY
+463 TIIAGLQKEISNY
-476 KNKLT
+476 KAKLA

-486 NKNQIEQINNN
+486 NKNQIEQMNNN

-530 SNQANNNELIQL
+530 SNQANNNELIHL

-547 KLKEKINL
+547 KLKEEINL
-555 LKLSQPNNSKNNNND
+555 LKLSPSNNLINNNND
-570 NMNLLYNNNFQ
+570 MNLLYNNNFQ
-581 ELQQLNIKLMEENS
+581 ELQQLNIKLMEENN
-595 SLKLKVAKIEKNPNL
+595 SLKLKVANIEKNPNL
-610 LTANNDEF
+610 LTTNGEF
-618 HNLYEQQKTKI
+618 NNLYEQQKETI
-629 EKLESEVNKKKEEIG
+629 ERLESEVNKKKEEIG
-644 GLHDFIAKLQSKLEN
+644 GLQDFIAKLQSKLEN
-659 SNFNPPVPKARS
+659 SNFYLPVPKAHS
-671 SSKIQKNSLEGAKN
+671 TSKIQKNAQGAKN

-697 LIDLNNKANKEIEL
+697 LIDLNNKANKEIEI
-711 LKNKNKELQYKLDEK
+711 LKNKNKELQYKLEEK

-751 RKMISGAKDKN
+751 RKMINGAKDKN

-786 KVNMLSEQVKILISN
+786 RVNMLSEQVKILISN

-809 PQINQLCQLMK
+809 PQISQLCQLMK

>member
-13 NKSFSNRNHKSQNPQ
+13 NKSFQNRNPKSQKPQ
-28 MNLLNGELVALING
+28 MNLLNGELVSLING
-42 LIESIREYY
+42 LIESIKEYY

-66 FYEETDKNVQM
+66 FYEETDKNIQM

-87 YQKLKELLDKMNII
+87 YQKLTELLDKINLI
-101 NKLIFQLRDNS
+101 NKIIFQLRDNS
-112 DSCLQNLKLFFD
+112 DSCLQNLRLFFD
-124 DAKLIFK
+124 DAKLIFQC
-131 YIKGERQ
+131 IRGERQ
-138 KQLLENKANNT
+138 KQLLEKKSSIANLNGQNNT
-149 NLSSQNNAPFISNLK
+149 PFNPNLITQITNLHKQLLK
-164 SQMINLYNKLIKSVL
+164 SVQ

-190 AGDNSINV
+190 TGDNSIIND
-198 YQNLQNVIKN
+198 YQNLQNNIKK
-208 DLDALFNLIQNI
+208 DLNTLFNLIQNL
-220 ENIKYSNNNV
+220 ENINNRI

-239 SNNKKGKSLG
+239 SNNKSGKSLG
-249 KSLENEIEKL
+249 KNIENEIEKL
-259 KKMNITKDAKI
+259 KKMNIVKDNKI
-270 RQLMIQLNNSLINK
+270 RQLMLQINNLAINK
-284 TEGNDSNNNFNILNT
+284 TERSNPNNNYNILKT

-320 LKSLIKQINMK
+320 LQSLINQINMK
-331 KIGNDSNNGNIKNI
+331 KIGNDLNNGNMQNLL
-345 IEEKNKEIFNL
+345 EEKDKEIFNL
-356 QQQLNIYEQNEKNFN
+356 KQQLNIYEQNEQNFN
-371 KQIDDLTNQFQNKS
+371 KQIDNLTNQFQNKR

-391 ILMLRNN
+391 IFTLRYNM
-398 YAKNIN
+398 AKNIN
-404 KTQRNTVNDPEKN
+404 DSQGNININKTIGSKSE
-417 IIPRSDNNVNL
+417 NNQNL
-428 NFIKNPE
+428 KFLKNPD
-435 NIKADYIT
+435 NINNDYIAQIT
-443 KIASLNN
+443 SLNN
-450 KNTNLMAI
+450 TNMNLTAI

-463 AIINGLQKEINNY
+463 TIIAGLQKEISNY
-476 KNKLT
+476 KAKLA

-486 NKNQIEQINNN
+486 NKNQIEQMNNN

-530 SNQANNNELIQL
+530 SNQANNNELIHL

-547 KLKEKINL
+547 KLKEEINL
-555 LKLSQPNNSKNNNND
+555 LKLTQSNNLINNNND
-570 NMNLLYNNNFQ
+570 MNLLYNNNFQ
-581 ELQQLNIKLMEENS
+581 ELQQLNIKLMEENN
-595 SLKLKVAKIEKNPNL
+595 SLKLKVANIEKNPNL
-610 LTANNDEF
+610 LTTNGKFN
-618 HNLYEQQKTKI
+618 NLYEQQKETI
-629 EKLESEVNKKKEEIG
+629 ERLESEVNKKKEEIG
-644 GLHDFIAKLQSKLEN
+644 GLQDFIAKLQSKLEN
-659 SNFNPPVPKARS
+659 SNFYLPVPKAHS
-671 SSKIQKNSLEGAKN
+671 TSKIQKNAQGAKN

-711 LKNKNKELQYKLDEK
+711 LKNKNKELQYKLEEK

-751 RKMISGAKDKN
+751 RKMINGAKDKN

-786 KVNMLSEQVKILISN
+786 RVNMLSEQVKILISN

-809 PQINQLCQLMK
+809 PQISQLCQLMK

>member
-13 NKSFSNRNHKSQNPQ
+13 NKSFQNRNPKSQKPQ
-28 MNLLNGELVALING
+28 MNLLNGELVSLING
-42 LIESIREYY
+42 LIESIKEYY

-66 FYEETDKNVQM
+66 FYEETDKNIQM

-87 YQKLKELLDKMNII
+87 YQKLTELLDKINLI
-101 NKLIFQLRDNS
+101 NKIIFQLRDNS
-112 DSCLQNLKLFFD
+112 DSCLQNLRLFFD
-124 DAKLIFK
+124 DAKLIFQC
-131 YIKGERQ
+131 IRGERQ
-138 KQLLENKANNT
+138 KQLLEKKSSNANLNGQNNT
-149 NLSSQNNAPFISNLK
+149 PFNPNLITQITNLHKQLLK
-164 SQMINLYNKLIKSVL
+164 SVQ

-190 AGDNSINV
+190 TGDNSIIND
-198 YQNLQNVIKN
+198 YQNLQNNIKK
-208 DLDALFNLIQNI
+208 DLNTLFNLIQNL
-220 ENIKYSNNNV
+220 ENINNRI

-239 SNNKKGKSLG
+239 SNNKSSKSLG
-249 KSLENEIEKL
+249 KNIEKEIEKL
-259 KKMNITKDAKI
+259 KKMNIVKDNKI
-270 RQLMIQLNNSLINK
+270 RQLMLQINNLAINK
-284 TEGNDSNNNFNILNT
+284 TERSNSNNNCNILKT

-320 LKSLIKQINMK
+320 LQSLINQINMK
-331 KIGNDSNNGNIKNI
+331 KIGNDLNNGNMQNLL
-345 IEEKNKEIFNL
+345 EEKDKEIFNL
-356 QQQLNIYEQNEKNFN
+356 KQQLNIYEQNEQNFN
-371 KQIDDLTNQFQNKS
+371 KQIDNLTNQFQNKR

-391 ILMLRNN
+391 IFTLRYNM
-398 YAKNIN
+398 AKNIN
-404 KTQRNTVNDPEKN
+404 DSQGNININKTIGSKSE
-417 IIPRSDNNVNL
+417 NNQNL
-428 NFIKNPE
+428 KFLKNPD
-435 NIKADYIT
+435 NINNDYIAQIT
-443 KIASLNN
+443 SLNN
-450 KNTNLMAI
+450 TNMNLTAI

-463 AIINGLQKEINNY
+463 TIIAGLQKEISNY
-476 KNKLT
+476 KAKLA

-486 NKNQIEQINNN
+486 NKNQIEQMNNN

-530 SNQANNNELIQL
+530 SNQANNNELIHL

-547 KLKEKINL
+547 KLKEEINL
-555 LKLSQPNNSKNNNND
+555 LKLTQSNNLINNNNE

-581 ELQQLNIKLMEENS
+581 ELQQLNIKLMEENN
-595 SLKLKVAKIEKNPNL
+595 SLKLKVANIEKNPNI
-610 LTANNDEF
+610 LTTNGEF
-618 HNLYEQQKTKI
+618 NNLYEQQKETI
-629 EKLESEVNKKKEEIG
+629 ERLESEVNKKKEEIG
-644 GLHDFIAKLQSKLEN
+644 GLQDFIAKLQSKLEN
-659 SNFNPPVPKARS
+659 SNFYLPVPKAHS
-671 SSKIQKNSLEGAKN
+671 TSKIQKNAQGAKN

-697 LIDLNNKANKEIEL
+697 LIDLNNKANKEIEI
-711 LKNKNKELQYKLDEK
+711 LKNKNKELQYKLEEK

-751 RKMISGAKDKN
+751 RKMINGAKDKN

-786 KVNMLSEQVKILISN
+786 RVNMLSEQVKILISN

-809 PQINQLCQLMK
+809 PQISQLCQLMK

>member
-13 NKSFSNRNHKSQNPQ
+13 NKSFQNRNPKSQKPQ
-28 MNLLNGELVALING
+28 MNLLNGELVSLING
-42 LIESIREYY
+42 LIESIKEYY

-66 FYEETDKNVQM
+66 FYEETDKNIQM

-87 YQKLKELLDKMNII
+87 YQKLTELLDKINLI
-101 NKLIFQLRDNS
+101 NKIIFQLRDNS
-112 DSCLQNLKLFFD
+112 DSCLQNLRLFFD
-124 DAKLIFK
+124 DAKLIFQC
-131 YIKGERQ
+131 IRGERQ
-138 KQLLENKANNT
+138 KQLLEKKSRIANLNGQNNT
-149 NLSSQNNAPFISNLK
+149 PFNPNLITQITNLHKQLLK
-164 SQMINLYNKLIKSVL
+164 SVQ

-190 AGDNSINV
+190 TGDNSIIND
-198 YQNLQNVIKN
+198 YQNLQNNIKK
-208 DLDALFNLIQNI
+208 DLNTLFNLIQNL
-220 ENIKYSNNNV
+220 ENINNRVN
-230 SLNSFLTDE
+230 LNSFLTDE
-239 SNNKKGKSLG
+239 SNNKSGKSLG
-249 KSLENEIEKL
+249 KNIENEIEKL
-259 KKMNITKDAKI
+259 KKMNIVKDNKI
-270 RQLMIQLNNSLINK
+270 RQLMLQINNLAINK
-284 TEGNDSNNNFNILNT
+284 TERSNPNNNYNILKT

-320 LKSLIKQINMK
+320 LQSLINQINMK
-331 KIGNDSNNGNIKNI
+331 KIGNDLNNGNMQNLL
-345 IEEKNKEIFNL
+345 EEKDKEIFNL
-356 QQQLNIYEQNEKNFN
+356 KQQLNIYEQNEQNFN
-371 KQIDDLTNQFQNKS
+371 KQIDNLTNQFQNKR

-391 ILMLRNN
+391 IFTLRYNM
-398 YAKNIN
+398 AKNIN
-404 KTQRNTVNDPEKN
+404 DSQGNININKTIGSKSE
-417 IIPRSDNNVNL
+417 NNQNL
-428 NFIKNPE
+428 KFLKNPD
-435 NIKADYIT
+435 NINNDYIAQIT
-443 KIASLNN
+443 SLNN
-450 KNTNLMAI
+450 TNMNLTAI

-463 AIINGLQKEINNY
+463 TIIAGLQKEISNY
-476 KNKLT
+476 KAKLA

-486 NKNQIEQINNN
+486 NKNQIEQMNNN

-530 SNQANNNELIQL
+530 SNQANNNELIHL

-547 KLKEKINL
+547 KLKEEINL
-555 LKLSQPNNSKNNNND
+555 LKLTQSNNLINNNND
-570 NMNLLYNNNFQ
+570 MNLLYNNNFQ
-581 ELQQLNIKLMEENS
+581 ELQQLNIKLMEENN
-595 SLKLKVAKIEKNPNL
+595 SLKLKVANIEKNPNL
-610 LTANNDEF
+610 LTTNGEF
-618 HNLYEQQKTKI
+618 NNLYEQQKETI
-629 EKLESEVNKKKEEIG
+629 ERLESEVNKKKEEIG
-644 GLHDFIAKLQSKLEN
+644 GLQDFIAKLQSKLEN
-659 SNFNPPVPKARS
+659 SNFYLPVPKAHS
-671 SSKIQKNSLEGAKN
+671 TSKIQKNAQGAKN

-697 LIDLNNKANKEIEL
+697 LIDLNNKANKEIEI
-711 LKNKNKELQYKLDEK
+711 LKNKNKELQYKLEEK

-751 RKMISGAKDKN
+751 RKMINGAKDKN

-786 KVNMLSEQVKILISN
+786 RVNMLSEQVKILISN

-809 PQINQLCQLMK
+809 PQISQLCQLMK

>member
-13 NKSFSNRNHKSQNPQ
+13 NKSFQNRNPKSQKPQ
-28 MNLLNGELVALING
+28 MNLLNGELVSLING
-42 LIESIREYY
+42 LIESIKEYY

-66 FYEETDKNVQM
+66 FYEETDKNIQM

-87 YQKLKELLDKMNII
+87 YQKLTELLDKINLI
-101 NKLIFQLRDNS
+101 NKIIFQLRDNS
-112 DSCLQNLKLFFD
+112 DSCLQNLRLFFD
-124 DAKLIFK
+124 DAKLIFQC
-131 YIKGERQ
+131 IRGERQ
-138 KQLLENKANNT
+138 KQLLEKKSSIANLNGQNNT
-149 NLSSQNNAPFISNLK
+149 PFNPNLITQITNLHKQLLK
-164 SQMINLYNKLIKSVL
+164 SVQ

-190 AGDNSINV
+190 TGDNSIIND
-198 YQNLQNVIKN
+198 YQNLQNNIKK
-208 DLDALFNLIQNI
+208 DLNTLFNLIQNL
-220 ENIKYSNNNV
+220 ENINNRI
-230 SLNSFLTDE
+230 SFNSFLTDE
-239 SNNKKGKSLG
+239 SNNKSSKSLG
-249 KSLENEIEKL
+249 KNIENEIEKL
-259 KKMNITKDAKI
+259 KKMNIVKDNKI
-270 RQLMIQLNNSLINK
+270 RQLMLQINNLAINK
-284 TEGNDSNNNFNILNT
+284 TERSNPNNNYNILKT

-320 LKSLIKQINMK
+320 LQSLINQINMK
-331 KIGNDSNNGNIKNI
+331 KIGNDLNNGNMQNLL
-345 IEEKNKEIFNL
+345 EEKDKEIFNL
-356 QQQLNIYEQNEKNFN
+356 KQQLNIYEQNEQNFN
-371 KQIDDLTNQFQNKS
+371 KQIDNLTNQFQNKR

-391 ILMLRNN
+391 IFTLRYNM
-398 YAKNIN
+398 AKNIN
-404 KTQRNTVNDPEKN
+404 DSQGNININKTIGSKSE
-417 IIPRSDNNVNL
+417 NNQNL
-428 NFIKNPE
+428 KFLKNPD
-435 NIKADYIT
+435 NINNDYIAQIT
-443 KIASLNN
+443 SLNN
-450 KNTNLMAI
+450 TNMNLTAI

-463 AIINGLQKEINNY
+463 TIIAGLQKEISNY
-476 KNKLT
+476 KAKLA

-486 NKNQIEQINNN
+486 NKNQIEQMNNN

-530 SNQANNNELIQL
+530 SNQANNNELIHL

-547 KLKEKINL
+547 KLKEEINL
-555 LKLSQPNNSKNNNND
+555 LKLTQSNNLINNNND
-570 NMNLLYNNNFQ
+570 MNLLYNNNFQ
-581 ELQQLNIKLMEENS
+581 ELQQLNIKLMEENN
-595 SLKLKVAKIEKNPNL
+595 SLKLKVANIEKNPNL
-610 LTANNDEF
+610 LTTNGEF
-618 HNLYEQQKTKI
+618 NNLYEQQKETI
-629 EKLESEVNKKKEEIG
+629 ERLESEVNKKKEEIG
-644 GLHDFIAKLQSKLEN
+644 GLQDFIAKLQSKLEN
-659 SNFNPPVPKARS
+659 SNFYLPVPKAHS
-671 SSKIQKNSLEGAKN
+671 TSKIQKNAQGAKN

-697 LIDLNNKANKEIEL
+697 LIDLNNKANKEIEI
-711 LKNKNKELQYKLDEK
+711 LKNKNKELQYKLEEK

-751 RKMISGAKDKN
+751 RKMINGAKDKN

-786 KVNMLSEQVKILISN
+786 RVNMLSEQVKILISN

-809 PQINQLCQLMK
+809 PQISQLCQLMK

>member
-13 NKSFSNRNHKSQNPQ
+13 NKSFQNRNPKSQKPQ
-28 MNLLNGELVALING
+28 MNLLNGELVSLING
-42 LIESIREYY
+42 LIESIKEYY

-66 FYEETDKNVQM
+66 FYEETDKNIQM

-87 YQKLKELLDKMNII
+87 YQKLTELLDKINLI
-101 NKLIFQLRDNS
+101 NKIIFQLRDNS
-112 DSCLQNLKLFFD
+112 DSCLQNLRLFFD
-124 DAKLIFK
+124 DAKLIFQC
-131 YIKGERQ
+131 IRGERQ
-138 KQLLENKANNT
+138 KQLLEKKSRIANLNGQNNT
-149 NLSSQNNAPFISNLK
+149 PFNPNLITQITNLHKQLLK
-164 SQMINLYNKLIKSVL
+164 SVQ

-190 AGDNSINV
+190 TGDNSIIND
-198 YQNLQNVIKN
+198 YQNLQNNIKK
-208 DLDALFNLIQNI
+208 DLNTLFNLIQNL
-220 ENIKYSNNNV
+220 ENINNKI

-239 SNNKKGKSLG
+239 SNNKSSKSLG
-249 KSLENEIEKL
+249 KNIENEIEKL
-259 KKMNITKDAKI
+259 KKMNIVKDNKI
-270 RQLMIQLNNSLINK
+270 RQLMLQINNLAINK
-284 TEGNDSNNNFNILNT
+284 TERSNPNNNYNILKT

-320 LKSLIKQINMK
+320 LQSLINQINMK
-331 KIGNDSNNGNIKNI
+331 KIGNDLNNGNMQNLL
-345 IEEKNKEIFNL
+345 EEKDKEIFNL
-356 QQQLNIYEQNEKNFN
+356 KQQLNIYEQNEQNFN
-371 KQIDDLTNQFQNKS
+371 KQIDNLTNQFQNKR

-391 ILMLRNN
+391 IFTLRYNM
-398 YAKNIN
+398 AKNIN
-404 KTQRNTVNDPEKN
+404 DSQGNININKTIGSKSE
-417 IIPRSDNNVNL
+417 NNQNL
-428 NFIKNPE
+428 KFLKNPD
-435 NIKADYIT
+435 NINNDYIAQIT
-443 KIASLNN
+443 SLNN
-450 KNTNLMAI
+450 TNMNLTAI

-463 AIINGLQKEINNY
+463 TIIAGLQKEISNY
-476 KNKLT
+476 KAKLA

-486 NKNQIEQINNN
+486 NKNQIEQMNNN

-530 SNQANNNELIQL
+530 SNQANNNELIHL

-547 KLKEKINL
+547 KLKEEINL
-555 LKLSQPNNSKNNNND
+555 LKLTQSNNLINNNND
-570 NMNLLYNNNFQ
+570 MNLLYNNNFQ
-581 ELQQLNIKLMEENS
+581 ELQQLNIKLMEENN
-595 SLKLKVAKIEKNPNL
+595 SLKLKVANIEKNPNI
-610 LTANNDEF
+610 LTTNGEF
-618 HNLYEQQKTKI
+618 NNLYEQQKETI
-629 EKLESEVNKKKEEIG
+629 ERLESEVNKKKEEIG
-644 GLHDFIAKLQSKLEN
+644 GLQDFIAKLQSKLEN
-659 SNFNPPVPKARS
+659 SNFYLPVPKAHS
-671 SSKIQKNSLEGAKN
+671 TSKIQKNAQGAKN

-697 LIDLNNKANKEIEL
+697 LIDLNNKANKEIEI
-711 LKNKNKELQYKLDEK
+711 LKNKNKELQYKLEEK

-751 RKMISGAKDKN
+751 RKMINGAKDKN

-786 KVNMLSEQVKILISN
+786 RVNMLSEQVKILISN

-809 PQINQLCQLMK
+809 PQISQLCQLMK

>member
-13 NKSFSNRNHKSQNPQ
+13 NKSFQNRNPKSQKPQ
-28 MNLLNGELVALING
+28 MNLLNGELVSLING
-42 LIESIREYY
+42 LIESIKEYY

-66 FYEETDKNVQM
+66 FYEETDKNIQM

-87 YQKLKELLDKMNII
+87 YQKLTELLDKINLI
-101 NKLIFQLRDNS
+101 NKIIFQLRDNS
-112 DSCLQNLKLFFD
+112 DSCLQNLRLFFD
-124 DAKLIFK
+124 DAKLIFQC
-131 YIKGERQ
+131 IRGERQ
-138 KQLLENKANNT
+138 KQLLEKKSRIANLNGQNNT
-149 NLSSQNNAPFISNLK
+149 PFNPNLITQITNLHKQLLK
-164 SQMINLYNKLIKSVL
+164 SVQ

-190 AGDNSINV
+190 TGDNSIIND
-198 YQNLQNVIKN
+198 YQNLQNNIKK
-208 DLDALFNLIQNI
+208 DLNTLFNLIQNL
-220 ENIKYSNNNV
+220 ENINNKI

-239 SNNKKGKSLG
+239 SNNKSSKSLG
-249 KSLENEIEKL
+249 KNIENEIEKL
-259 KKMNITKDAKI
+259 KKMNIVKDNKI
-270 RQLMIQLNNSLINK
+270 RQLMLQINNLAINK
-284 TEGNDSNNNFNILNT
+284 TERSNPNNNYNILKT

-320 LKSLIKQINMK
+320 LQSLINQINMK
-331 KIGNDSNNGNIKNI
+331 KIGNDLNNGNMQNLL
-345 IEEKNKEIFNL
+345 EEKDKEIFNL
-356 QQQLNIYEQNEKNFN
+356 KQQLNIYEQNEQNFN
-371 KQIDDLTNQFQNKS
+371 KQIDNLTNQFQNKR

-391 ILMLRNN
+391 IFTLRYNM
-398 YAKNIN
+398 AKNIN
-404 KTQRNTVNDPEKN
+404 DSQGNININKTIGSKSE
-417 IIPRSDNNVNL
+417 NNQNL
-428 NFIKNPE
+428 KFLKNPD
-435 NIKADYIT
+435 NINNDYIAQIT
-443 KIASLNN
+443 SLNN
-450 KNTNLMAI
+450 TNMNLTAI

-463 AIINGLQKEINNY
+463 TIIAGLQKEISNY
-476 KNKLT
+476 KAKLA

-486 NKNQIEQINNN
+486 NKNQIEQMNNN

-530 SNQANNNELIQL
+530 SNQANNNELIHL

-547 KLKEKINL
+547 KLKEEINL
-555 LKLSQPNNSKNNNND
+555 LKLSPSNNLINNNND
-570 NMNLLYNNNFQ
+570 MNLLYNNNFQ
-581 ELQQLNIKLMEENS
+581 ELQQLNIKLMEENN
-595 SLKLKVAKIEKNPNL
+595 SLKLKVANIEKNPNI
-610 LTANNDEF
+610 LTTNGEF
-618 HNLYEQQKTKI
+618 NNLYEQQKETI
-629 EKLESEVNKKKEEIG
+629 ERLESEVNKKKEEIG
-644 GLHDFIAKLQSKLEN
+644 GLQDFIAKLQSKLEN
-659 SNFNPPVPKARS
+659 SNFYLPVPKAHS
-671 SSKIQKNSLEGAKN
+671 TSKIQKNAQGAKN

-697 LIDLNNKANKEIEL
+697 LIDLNNKANKEIEI
-711 LKNKNKELQYKLDEK
+711 LKNKNKELQYKLEEK

-751 RKMISGAKDKN
+751 RKMINGAKDKN

-786 KVNMLSEQVKILISN
+786 RVNMLSEQVKILISN

-809 PQINQLCQLMK
+809 PQISQLCQLMK

>member
-13 NKSFSNRNHKSQNPQ
+13 NKSFQNRNPKSQKPQ
-28 MNLLNGELVALING
+28 MNLLNGELVSLING
-42 LIESIREYY
+42 LIESIKEYY

-66 FYEETDKNVQM
+66 FYEETDKNIQM

-87 YQKLKELLDKMNII
+87 YQKLTELLDKINLI
-101 NKLIFQLRDNS
+101 NKIIFQLRDNS
-112 DSCLQNLKLFFD
+112 DSCLQNLRLFFD
-124 DAKLIFK
+124 DAKLIFQC
-131 YIKGERQ
+131 IRGERQ
-138 KQLLENKANNT
+138 KQLLEKKSSNANLNGQNNT
-149 NLSSQNNAPFISNLK
+149 PFNPNLITQITNLHKQLLK
-164 SQMINLYNKLIKSVL
+164 SVQ

-190 AGDNSINV
+190 TGDNSIIND
-198 YQNLQNVIKN
+198 YQNLQNNIKK
-208 DLDALFNLIQNI
+208 DLNTLFNLIQNL
-220 ENIKYSNNNV
+220 ENINNKI

-239 SNNKKGKSLG
+239 SNNKSSKSLG
-249 KSLENEIEKL
+249 KNIENEIEKL
-259 KKMNITKDAKI
+259 KKMNIVKDNKI
-270 RQLMIQLNNSLINK
+270 RQLMLQINNLAINK
-284 TEGNDSNNNFNILNT
+284 TERSNPNNNYNILKT

-320 LKSLIKQINMK
+320 LQSLINQINMK
-331 KIGNDSNNGNIKNI
+331 KIGNDLNNGNMQNLL
-345 IEEKNKEIFNL
+345 EEKDKEIFNL
-356 QQQLNIYEQNEKNFN
+356 KQQLNIYEQNEQNFN
-371 KQIDDLTNQFQNKS
+371 KQIDNLTNQFQNKR

-391 ILMLRNN
+391 IFTLRYNM
-398 YAKNIN
+398 AKNIN
-404 KTQRNTVNDPEKN
+404 DSQGNININKTIGSKSE
-417 IIPRSDNNVNL
+417 NNQNL
-428 NFIKNPE
+428 KFLKNPD
-435 NIKADYIT
+435 NINNDYIAQIT
-443 KIASLNN
+443 SLNN
-450 KNTNLMAI
+450 TNMNLTAI

-463 AIINGLQKEINNY
+463 TIIAGLQKEISNY
-476 KNKLT
+476 KAKLA

-486 NKNQIEQINNN
+486 NKNQIEQMNNN

-530 SNQANNNELIQL
+530 SNQANNNELIHL

-547 KLKEKINL
+547 KLKEEINL
-555 LKLSQPNNSKNNNND
+555 LKLSPSNNLINNNND
-570 NMNLLYNNNFQ
+570 MNLLYNNNFQ
-581 ELQQLNIKLMEENS
+581 ELQQLNIKLMEENN
-595 SLKLKVAKIEKNPNL
+595 SLKLKVANIEKNPNI
-610 LTANNDEF
+610 LTTNGEF
-618 HNLYEQQKTKI
+618 NNLYEQQKESI
-629 EKLESEVNKKKEEIG
+629 ERLESEINKKKEEIG
-644 GLHDFIAKLQSKLEN
+644 GLQDFIAKLQSKLEN
-659 SNFNPPVPKARS
+659 SNFYLPVPKAHS
-671 SSKIQKNSLEGAKN
+671 TSKIQKNAQGAKN

-697 LIDLNNKANKEIEL
+697 LIDLNNKANKEIEI
-711 LKNKNKELQYKLDEK
+711 LKNKNKELQYKLEEK

-751 RKMISGAKDKN
+751 RKMINGAKDKN

-786 KVNMLSEQVKILISN
+786 RVNMLSEQVKILISN

-809 PQINQLCQLMK
+809 PQISQLCQLMK